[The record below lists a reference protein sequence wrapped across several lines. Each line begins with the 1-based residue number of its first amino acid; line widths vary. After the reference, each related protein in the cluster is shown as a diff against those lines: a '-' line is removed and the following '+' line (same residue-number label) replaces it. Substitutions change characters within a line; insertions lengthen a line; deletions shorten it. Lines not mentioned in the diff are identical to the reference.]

1 MKVWFKRGLF
11 SLVVLAIV
19 TVVGGA
25 IFLLTFNPNSYKQKL
40 ADIVQQ
46 KYQRTLKIDGDIEL
60 SLFPRIGLSVQGL
73 SLSDRNSEDP
83 FASLESARFAVA
95 LWPLINNRLVVDH
108 VAVTGF
114 KAWIVRDENGKLN
127 FDDLLQAPPAG
138 PQLPV
143 ARSGVS
149 LLPAAQAAEAPQD
162 KPAEPA
168 PESLPVPELIAKRSG
183 SETDFQIDIA
193 GLSLKGGEIHYF
205 SKRSNMIG
213 RLLQLEVNTGRMTF
227 GQPFDVAFKS
237 RLSGDYPVADGVL
250 EGQGQLSLDPASKS
264 YGAQKLNLSFVG
276 NLDELQAQSLTL
288 KGNVT
293 YKSAQRQFS
302 ATNLDTQLQ
311 GQWLGAYPVSDL
323 NASLNTPKMQID
335 SFSDLVSFEKLA
347 LRIRG
352 KNEDQNLDLALDVP
366 RIQVSPAEAEGA
378 PVVASLKVSGP
389 KVLGLGLTL
398 QGLSGNSQELLF
410 EQAKLEGAL
419 KQGSRV
425 AQLKAAS
432 PLQWQPSNEWLRL
445 PDIQA
450 NVRVEDEADAG
461 SRFEM
466 PVTGQADL
474 NKGKQEYS
482 AQLSSSTEQ
491 AQGSLDLTLQDK
503 GKGPLLAAVLKADRL
518 DLDELRS
525 IFWATAPE
533 VVTPIDPEPAA
544 ETPDVAAESEQEPTA
559 ESTEQGEQPKAE
571 QAETTPEAEE
581 PAAEE
586 SSYAWLDALTFDLHF
601 EIEKLRSLG
610 VVLEQVKAQVK
621 NQGQLINLSQFNAQA
636 YEGQLQAKAKVEP
649 GKRFE
654 LGLKLQQMQVGS
666 LLLDAFGN
674 DYLAGKGNVDLNL
687 KAQGATQEER
697 LNALEGG
704 LTVDLH
710 EGSWRSVDLDQSVRD
725 INEAVRNAF
734 SGQIPLLL
742 PESDPLRR
750 TVLSRLQ
757 GSLDIKKGQAS
768 FRNFRATTPILT
780 VTTAKGSTLDLVTQQ
795 ADVTLQARL
804 NHNNLAAE
812 ERKSFQD
819 LRNVLI
825 PIHIS
830 GPWAELS
837 YQIQWKEIA
846 STSIKKA
853 LQDGLL
859 DLLSQQATEAKNS
872 ANADVKSEVKQIIK
886 DELGAKVPQT
896 VGEAMKQWFKP

>member
-114 KAWIVRDENGKLN
+114 KAWIVRDEEGKLN

-149 LLPAAQAAEAPQD
+149 LLPAAQAAEAPQE
-162 KPAEPA
+162 KPFEPA

-205 SKRSNMIG
+205 SKRSNVIG

-264 YGAQKLNLSFVG
+264 YSAQKLSLSFVG
-276 NLDELQAQSLTL
+276 DLDELQAQSLTV
-288 KGNVT
+288 KGNVA

-323 NASLNTPKMQID
+323 NATLSTPKMQID
-335 SFSDLVSFEKLA
+335 SVSDLVSFEKLA
-347 LRIRG
+347 LRVRG

-366 RIQVSPAEAEGA
+366 RIQVSPAQAEGS

-389 KVLGLGLTL
+389 RVLGLGLTL
-398 QGLSGNSQELLF
+398 QGLSGNSEELLF
-410 EQAKLEGAL
+410 EQAKLDGAI

-425 AQLKAAS
+425 AQLKASS
-432 PLQWQPSNEWLRL
+432 PMQWQPSNEWLRL
-445 PDIQA
+445 PEIQA
-450 NVRVEDEADAG
+450 NIRVEDEADAG

-474 NKGKQEYS
+474 NKGKQHYS

-491 AQGSLDLTLQDK
+491 AQGSLDVTLQDK
-503 GKGPLLAAVLKADRL
+503 GKGPLLDAVLKADKL

-525 IFWATAPE
+525 IFWVTAPE
-533 VVTPIDPEPAA
+533 VVPATEPEPQAEAPEAAAEQEPAA
-544 ETPDVAAESEQEPTA
+544 EGGEQT
-559 ESTEQGEQPKAE
+559 EQPKAAE
-571 QAETTPEAEE
+571 ADAAPPAEEAPEETT
-581 PAAEE
+581 
-586 SSYAWLDALTFDLHF
+586 SYAWLDKITFDLRF

-610 VVLEQVKAQVK
+610 VVMDQVKAQVK

-654 LGLKLQQMQVGS
+654 MGLKLQQMQVGS

-687 KAQGATQEER
+687 KAQGNTQEER

-710 EGSWRSVDLDQSVRD
+710 DGSWRSVDLDQSVRD

-757 GSLDIKKGQAS
+757 GSLDIKKGQAT
-768 FRNFRATTPILT
+768 FRNLRATTPILT
-780 VTTAKGSTLDLVTQQ
+780 VTTAKGSTLDLVTQH
-795 ADVTLQARL
+795 ANVTLQARL
-804 NHNNLAAE
+804 NHNNLAAD

-830 GPWAELS
+830 GPWAALS
-837 YQIQWKEIA
+837 YQIQWKDIA
-846 STSIKKA
+846 SNSIKKA

-859 DLLSQQATEAKNS
+859 DLLSQQVSEAKTES
-872 ANADVKSEVKQIIK
+872 RPDVKSEVKEIIK
-886 DELGAKVPQT
+886 EELGAKVPQT

>member
-114 KAWIVRDENGKLN
+114 KAWIVRDEEGKLN

-149 LLPAAQAAEAPQD
+149 LLPAAQAAEAPQE
-162 KPAEPA
+162 KPVEPA

-205 SKRSNMIG
+205 SKRSNVIG

-264 YGAQKLNLSFVG
+264 YSAQKLSLSFVG
-276 NLDELQAQSLTL
+276 DLDELQAQSLAV
-288 KGNVT
+288 KGNVA

-323 NASLNTPKMQID
+323 NATLSTPKMQID
-335 SFSDLVSFEKLA
+335 SVSDLVSFEKLA
-347 LRIRG
+347 LRVRG

-366 RIQVSPAEAEGA
+366 RIQVSPAQAEGS

-389 KVLGLGLTL
+389 RVLGLGLTL
-398 QGLSGNSQELLF
+398 QGLSGNSEELLF
-410 EQAKLEGAL
+410 EQAKLDGAI

-425 AQLKAAS
+425 AQLKASS
-432 PLQWQPSNEWLRL
+432 PMQWQPSNEWLRL
-445 PDIQA
+445 PEIQA
-450 NVRVEDEADAG
+450 NIRVEDEADAG

-474 NKGKQEYS
+474 NKGKQHYS

-491 AQGSLDLTLQDK
+491 AQGSLDVTLQDK
-503 GKGPLLAAVLKADRL
+503 GKGPLLDAVLKADKL

-525 IFWATAPE
+525 IFWVTAPE
-533 VVTPIDPEPAA
+533 VVPATEPEPQAEAPEAAAEQEPAA
-544 ETPDVAAESEQEPTA
+544 EGGEQ
-559 ESTEQGEQPKAE
+559 TEQQPKAAE
-571 QAETTPEAEE
+571 ADAAPPAEEAPEETT
-581 PAAEE
+581 
-586 SSYAWLDALTFDLHF
+586 SYAWLDKITFDLRF

-610 VVLEQVKAQVK
+610 VVMDQVKAQVK

-654 LGLKLQQMQVGS
+654 MGLKLQQMQVGS

-687 KAQGATQEER
+687 KAQGNTQEER

-704 LTVDLH
+704 LTVDLRD
-710 EGSWRSVDLDQSVRD
+710 GSWRSVDLDQSVRD

-757 GSLDIKKGQAS
+757 GSLDIKKGQAT

-780 VTTAKGSTLDLVTQQ
+780 VTTAKGSTLDLVTQH
-795 ADVTLQARL
+795 ANVTLQARL
-804 NHNNLAAE
+804 NHNNLAAD

-830 GPWAELS
+830 GPWAALS
-837 YQIQWKEIA
+837 YQIQWKDIA
-846 STSIKKA
+846 SNSIKKA

-859 DLLSQQATEAKNS
+859 DLLSQQVSEAKTES
-872 ANADVKSEVKQIIK
+872 RPDVKSEVKEIIK
-886 DELGAKVPQT
+886 EELGAKVPQT

>member
-114 KAWIVRDENGKLN
+114 KAWIVRDEEGKLN

-149 LLPAAQAAEAPQD
+149 LLPAAQAAEAPQE
-162 KPAEPA
+162 KLVEPA

-205 SKRSNMIG
+205 SKRSNVIG

-264 YGAQKLNLSFVG
+264 YSAQKLSLSFVG
-276 NLDELQAQSLTL
+276 DLDELQAQSLTV
-288 KGNVT
+288 KGNVA

-323 NASLNTPKMQID
+323 NATLSTPKMQID
-335 SFSDLVSFEKLA
+335 SVSDLVSFEKLA
-347 LRIRG
+347 LRVRG

-366 RIQVSPAEAEGA
+366 RIQVSPAQAEGS

-389 KVLGLGLTL
+389 RVLGLGLTL
-398 QGLSGNSQELLF
+398 QGLSGNSEELLF
-410 EQAKLEGAL
+410 EQAKLDGAI

-425 AQLKAAS
+425 AQLKASS
-432 PLQWQPSNEWLRL
+432 PMQWQPSNEWLRL
-445 PDIQA
+445 PEIQA
-450 NVRVEDEADAG
+450 NIRVEDEADAG

-474 NKGKQEYS
+474 NKGKQHYS

-491 AQGSLDLTLQDK
+491 AQGSLDVTLQDK
-503 GKGPLLAAVLKADRL
+503 GKGPLLDAVLKADKL

-525 IFWATAPE
+525 IFWVTAPE
-533 VVTPIDPEPAA
+533 VVPATEPEPQAEAPEAAAEQEPAA
-544 ETPDVAAESEQEPTA
+544 EGGEQT
-559 ESTEQGEQPKAE
+559 EQPKAAE
-571 QAETTPEAEE
+571 ADAAPPAEEVPEETT
-581 PAAEE
+581 
-586 SSYAWLDALTFDLHF
+586 SYAWLDKITFDLRF

-610 VVLEQVKAQVK
+610 VVMDQVKAQVK

-654 LGLKLQQMQVGS
+654 MGLKLQQMQVGS

-687 KAQGATQEER
+687 KAQGNTQEER

-710 EGSWRSVDLDQSVRD
+710 DGSWRSVDLDQSVRD

-757 GSLDIKKGQAS
+757 GSLDIKKGQAT
-768 FRNFRATTPILT
+768 FRNLRATTPILT
-780 VTTAKGSTLDLVTQQ
+780 VTTAKGSTLDLVTQH
-795 ADVTLQARL
+795 ANVTLQARL
-804 NHNNLAAE
+804 NHNNLAAD

-830 GPWAELS
+830 GPWAALS
-837 YQIQWKEIA
+837 YQIQWKDIA
-846 STSIKKA
+846 SNSIKKA

-859 DLLSQQATEAKNS
+859 DLLSQQVSEAKTES
-872 ANADVKSEVKQIIK
+872 RPDVKSEVKEIIK
-886 DELGAKVPQT
+886 EELGAKVPQT

>member
-114 KAWIVRDENGKLN
+114 KAWIVRDEEGKLN

-138 PQLPV
+138 PPLPV

-149 LLPAAQAAEAPQD
+149 LLPAAQAAEAPQEN
-162 KPAEPA
+162 PVEPA

-205 SKRSNMIG
+205 SKRSNVIG

-237 RLSGDYPVADGVL
+237 RLSGDYPLADGVL

-264 YGAQKLNLSFVG
+264 YGAQKLNVSFVG
-276 NLDELQAQSLTL
+276 DLDELQAQSLTV
-288 KGNVT
+288 KGNVA

-311 GQWLGAYPVSDL
+311 GQWRGAYPVSDL
-323 NASLNTPKMQID
+323 SASLSTPKMQID
-335 SFSDLVSFEKLA
+335 SVSDLVSFEKLA
-347 LRIRG
+347 LRVRG
-352 KNEDQNLDLALDVP
+352 KNEDQDLDLALDVP
-366 RIQVSPAEAEGA
+366 RIQVSPAQAEGS

-389 KVLGLGLTL
+389 RVLGLGLTL
-398 QGLSGNSQELLF
+398 QGLSGNSQELIF
-410 EQAKLEGAL
+410 EQAKLDGAI

-425 AQLKAAS
+425 AQLKASS

-445 PDIQA
+445 PEIQA
-450 NVRVEDEADAG
+450 NIRVEDQADAG

-466 PVTGQADL
+466 PIIGQADL

-491 AQGSLDLTLQDK
+491 AQGSLDVTLHDK
-503 GKGPLLAAVLKADRL
+503 GKGPLLDAILKADKL

-525 IFWATAPE
+525 IFWAAAPE
-533 VVTPIDPEPAA
+533 VVPTTEPEPQAQAPEAA
-544 ETPDVAAESEQEPTA
+544 
-559 ESTEQGEQPKAE
+559 TEQAPAKEGGEQAEQPKAE
-571 QAETTPEAEE
+571 EADAAAPAEQE
-581 PAAEE
+581 PDAAL
-586 SSYAWLDALTFDLHF
+586 SYPWLDKVTFDLRF

-610 VVLEQVKAQVK
+610 VVMDQVKAQIK
-621 NQGQLINLSQFNAQA
+621 NQGQVVSLSQFTAQA
-636 YEGQLQAKAKVEP
+636 YEGQFQAKAKVEP

-674 DYLAGKGNVDLNL
+674 DYLAGKGNVSLDL
-687 KAQGATQEER
+687 KAQGATQQER

-704 LTVDLH
+704 LTVDLQD
-710 EGSWRSVDLDQSVRD
+710 GSWRSVDLDQSVRD

-750 TVLSRLQ
+750 TVLNRLQ
-757 GSLDIKKGQAS
+757 GNLDIKKGQAT

-780 VTTAKGSTLDLVTQQ
+780 VTTAKGAKLDLVSQQ
-795 ADVTLQARL
+795 ADVTLQVRL
-804 NHNNLAAE
+804 NRNNLDAE

-830 GPWAELS
+830 GPWAALS
-837 YQIQWKEIA
+837 YQIQWKDIA
-846 STSIKKA
+846 SNSIKKA

-859 DLLSQQATEAKNS
+859 DLLSQQVSEAKAES
-872 ANADVKSEVKQIIK
+872 RPDVKSEVEQIIK
-886 DELGAKVPQT
+886 KELQDKVPQT

>member
-114 KAWIVRDENGKLN
+114 KAWIVRDEEGKLN

-149 LLPAAQAAEAPQD
+149 LLPAAQAAEAPQE
-162 KPAEPA
+162 KPVEPA

-205 SKRSNMIG
+205 SKRSNVIG

-264 YGAQKLNLSFVG
+264 YSAQKLSLSFVG
-276 NLDELQAQSLTL
+276 DLDELQAQSLTV
-288 KGNVT
+288 KGNVA

-323 NASLNTPKMQID
+323 NATLSTPKMQID
-335 SFSDLVSFEKLA
+335 SVSDLVSFEKLA
-347 LRIRG
+347 LRVRG

-366 RIQVSPAEAEGA
+366 RIQVSPAQAEGS

-389 KVLGLGLTL
+389 RVLGLGLTL
-398 QGLSGNSQELLF
+398 QGLSGNSEELLF
-410 EQAKLEGAL
+410 EQAKLDGAI

-425 AQLKAAS
+425 AQLKASS
-432 PLQWQPSNEWLRL
+432 PMQWQPSNEWLRL
-445 PDIQA
+445 PEIQA
-450 NVRVEDEADAG
+450 NIRVEDEADAG

-474 NKGKQEYS
+474 NKGKQHYS

-491 AQGSLDLTLQDK
+491 AQGSLDVTLQDK
-503 GKGPLLAAVLKADRL
+503 GKGPLLDAVLKADKL

-525 IFWATAPE
+525 IFWVTAPE
-533 VVTPIDPEPAA
+533 VVPATEPEPQAEAPEAAAEQEPAA
-544 ETPDVAAESEQEPTA
+544 EGGEQT
-559 ESTEQGEQPKAE
+559 EQPKAAE
-571 QAETTPEAEE
+571 ADAAPPAEEAPEETT
-581 PAAEE
+581 
-586 SSYAWLDALTFDLHF
+586 SYAWLDKITFDLRF

-610 VVLEQVKAQVK
+610 VVMDQVKAQVK

-654 LGLKLQQMQVGS
+654 MGLKLQQMQVGS

-687 KAQGATQEER
+687 KAQGNTQEER

-710 EGSWRSVDLDQSVRD
+710 DGSWRSVDLDQSVRD

-757 GSLDIKKGQAS
+757 GSLDIKKGQAT
-768 FRNFRATTPILT
+768 FRNLRATTPILT
-780 VTTAKGSTLDLVTQQ
+780 VTTAKGSTLDLVTQH
-795 ADVTLQARL
+795 ANVTLQARL
-804 NHNNLAAE
+804 NHNNLAAD

-830 GPWAELS
+830 GPWAALS
-837 YQIQWKEIA
+837 YQIQWKDIA
-846 STSIKKA
+846 SNSIKKA

-859 DLLSQQATEAKNS
+859 DLLSQQVSEAKTES
-872 ANADVKSEVKQIIK
+872 RPDVKSEVKEIIK
-886 DELGAKVPQT
+886 QELGAKVPQT

>member
-114 KAWIVRDENGKLN
+114 KAWIVRDEHGKLN
-127 FDDLLQAPPAG
+127 FDDLLQTPPAG
-138 PQLPV
+138 PQPV

-149 LLPAAQAAEAPQD
+149 LLPAAHAAEAPQD
-162 KPAEPA
+162 KPAEPVLL

-237 RLSGDYPVADGVL
+237 RLSGDYPAADGVL

-264 YGAQKLNLSFVG
+264 YGAQKLSLSFVG
-276 NLDELQAQSLTL
+276 DLDELTAQSLTV
-288 KGNVT
+288 KGNVG
-293 YKSAQRQFS
+293 YKSAQRQFN
-302 ATNLDTQLQ
+302 ATNLDMQLQ
-311 GQWLGAYPVSDL
+311 GQWSGAYPVSDL

-335 SFSDLVSFEKLA
+335 SVSDLVSFEKLA

-410 EQAKLEGAL
+410 EQAKLEGAI

-491 AQGSLDLTLQDK
+491 AQGSLDVTLQDK
-503 GKGPLLAAVLKADRL
+503 GKGPLLAAVLKADKL

-525 IFWATAPE
+525 IFWVTAPE
-533 VVTPIDPEPAA
+533 VVTTSEPVPEAEAPEAAAEQEQEPAA
-544 ETPDVAAESEQEPTA
+544 DGS
-559 ESTEQGEQPKAE
+559 E
-571 QAETTPEAEE
+571 QAEQPQAQQAGAATTAEE
-581 PAAEE
+581 PVSEE
-586 SSYAWLDALTFDLHF
+586 SSYAWLDALSVDLRF

-610 VVLEQVKAQVK
+610 MVLEQVKAQVQ
-621 NQGQLINLSQFNAQA
+621 NQGQLINLSQFNANA
-636 YEGQLQAKAKVEP
+636 YEGQLQAKAKIEP

-654 LGLKLQQMQVGS
+654 LGLKLQKMQVGS

-687 KAQGATQEER
+687 KTQGATQEER
-697 LNALEGG
+697 LNALDGG

-710 EGSWRSVDLDQSVRD
+710 DGSWRSVDLDQSVRD

-742 PESDPLRR
+742 PQSDPQRR
-750 TVLSRLQ
+750 TVLNRVQ
-757 GSLDIKKGQAS
+757 GSLDIKKGQGS

-780 VTTAKGSTLDLVTQQ
+780 VTTAKGSRLDLVAQQ
-795 ADVTLQARL
+795 ADITLQARL
-804 NHNNLAAE
+804 NQNNLAAE

-830 GPWAELS
+830 GPWADLS

-859 DLLSQQATEAKNS
+859 DLLSQQATEAKPS
-872 ANADVKSEVKQIIK
+872 VKSEVEQIIK
-886 DELGAKVPQT
+886 SELGAKVPQT

>member
-114 KAWIVRDENGKLN
+114 KAWIVRDEEGKLN

-149 LLPAAQAAEAPQD
+149 LLPAAQAAEAPQE
-162 KPAEPA
+162 KPVEPA

-205 SKRSNMIG
+205 SKRSNVIG

-264 YGAQKLNLSFVG
+264 YSAQKLSLSFVG
-276 NLDELQAQSLTL
+276 DLDELQAQSLTV
-288 KGNVT
+288 KGNVA

-323 NASLNTPKMQID
+323 NATLSTPKMQID
-335 SFSDLVSFEKLA
+335 SVSDLVSFEKLA
-347 LRIRG
+347 LRVRG

-366 RIQVSPAEAEGA
+366 RIQVSPAQAEGS

-389 KVLGLGLTL
+389 RVLGLGLTL
-398 QGLSGNSQELLF
+398 QGLSGNSEELLF
-410 EQAKLEGAL
+410 EQAKLDGAI

-425 AQLKAAS
+425 AQLKASS
-432 PLQWQPSNEWLRL
+432 PMQWQPSNEWLRL
-445 PDIQA
+445 PEIQA
-450 NVRVEDEADAG
+450 NIRVEDEADAG

-474 NKGKQEYS
+474 NKGKQHYS

-491 AQGSLDLTLQDK
+491 AQGSLDVTLQDK
-503 GKGPLLAAVLKADRL
+503 GKGPLLDAVLKADKL

-525 IFWATAPE
+525 IFWVTAPE
-533 VVTPIDPEPAA
+533 VVPATEPEPQAEAPEAAAEREPAA
-544 ETPDVAAESEQEPTA
+544 EGGEQT
-559 ESTEQGEQPKAE
+559 EQPKAAE
-571 QAETTPEAEE
+571 ADAAPPAEEAPEETT
-581 PAAEE
+581 
-586 SSYAWLDALTFDLHF
+586 SYAWLDKITFDLRF

-610 VVLEQVKAQVK
+610 VVMDQVKAQVK

-654 LGLKLQQMQVGS
+654 MGLKLQQMQVGS

-687 KAQGATQEER
+687 KAQGNTQEER

-710 EGSWRSVDLDQSVRD
+710 DGSWRSVDLDQSVRD

-757 GSLDIKKGQAS
+757 GSLDIKKGQAT
-768 FRNFRATTPILT
+768 FRNLRATTPILT
-780 VTTAKGSTLDLVTQQ
+780 VTTANGSTLDLVTQH
-795 ADVTLQARL
+795 ANVTLQARL
-804 NHNNLAAE
+804 NHNNLAAD

-830 GPWAELS
+830 GPWAALS
-837 YQIQWKEIA
+837 YQIQWKDIA
-846 STSIKKA
+846 SNSIKKA

-859 DLLSQQATEAKNS
+859 DLLSQQVSEAKTES
-872 ANADVKSEVKQIIK
+872 RPDVKSEVKEIIK
-886 DELGAKVPQT
+886 EELGAKVPQT

>member
-114 KAWIVRDENGKLN
+114 KAWIVRDEEGKLN

-149 LLPAAQAAEAPQD
+149 LLPAAQAAEAPQE
-162 KPAEPA
+162 KPVEPA

-205 SKRSNMIG
+205 SKRSNVIG

-250 EGQGQLSLDPASKS
+250 EVQGQLSLDPASKS
-264 YGAQKLNLSFVG
+264 YSAQKLSLSFVG
-276 NLDELQAQSLTL
+276 DLDELQAQSLAV
-288 KGNVT
+288 KGNVA

-323 NASLNTPKMQID
+323 NATLSTPKMQID
-335 SFSDLVSFEKLA
+335 SVSDLVSFEKLA
-347 LRIRG
+347 LRVRG

-366 RIQVSPAEAEGA
+366 RIQVSPAQAEGS

-389 KVLGLGLTL
+389 RVLGLGLTL
-398 QGLSGNSQELLF
+398 QGLSGNSEELLF
-410 EQAKLEGAL
+410 EQAKLDGAI

-425 AQLKAAS
+425 AQLKASS
-432 PLQWQPSNEWLRL
+432 PMQWQPSNEWLRL
-445 PDIQA
+445 PEIQA
-450 NVRVEDEADAG
+450 NIRVEDEADAG

-474 NKGKQEYS
+474 NKGKQHYS

-491 AQGSLDLTLQDK
+491 AQGSLDVTLQDK
-503 GKGPLLAAVLKADRL
+503 GKGPLLDAVLKADKL

-525 IFWATAPE
+525 IFWVTAPE
-533 VVTPIDPEPAA
+533 VVPATEPEPQAEAPEAAAEQEPAA
-544 ETPDVAAESEQEPTA
+544 EGGEQ
-559 ESTEQGEQPKAE
+559 TEQQPKAAE
-571 QAETTPEAEE
+571 ADAAPPAEEAPEETT
-581 PAAEE
+581 
-586 SSYAWLDALTFDLHF
+586 SYAWLDKITFDLRF

-610 VVLEQVKAQVK
+610 VVMDQVKAQVK

-654 LGLKLQQMQVGS
+654 MGLKLQQMQVGS

-687 KAQGATQEER
+687 KAQGNTQEER

-704 LTVDLH
+704 LTVDLRD
-710 EGSWRSVDLDQSVRD
+710 GSWRSVDLDQSVRD

-757 GSLDIKKGQAS
+757 GSLDIKKGQGT

-780 VTTAKGSTLDLVTQQ
+780 VTTAKGSTLDLVTQH
-795 ADVTLQARL
+795 ANVTLQARL
-804 NHNNLAAE
+804 NHNNLAAD

-830 GPWAELS
+830 GPWAALS
-837 YQIQWKEIA
+837 YQIQWKDIA
-846 STSIKKA
+846 SNSIKKA

-859 DLLSQQATEAKNS
+859 DLLSQQVSEAKTES
-872 ANADVKSEVKQIIK
+872 GPDVKSEVKEVIK
-886 DELGAKVPQT
+886 EELGAKVPQT

>member
-114 KAWIVRDENGKLN
+114 KAWIVRDEEGKLN

-149 LLPAAQAAEAPQD
+149 LLPAAQAAEAPQE
-162 KPAEPA
+162 KPVEPA

-205 SKRSNMIG
+205 SKRSNVIG

-264 YGAQKLNLSFVG
+264 YSAQKLSLSFVG
-276 NLDELQAQSLTL
+276 DLDELQAQSLTV
-288 KGNVT
+288 KGNVA

-323 NASLNTPKMQID
+323 NATLSTPKMQID
-335 SFSDLVSFEKLA
+335 SVSDLVSFEKLA
-347 LRIRG
+347 LRVRG

-366 RIQVSPAEAEGA
+366 RIQVSPAQAEGS

-389 KVLGLGLTL
+389 RVLGLGLTL
-398 QGLSGNSQELLF
+398 QGLSGNSEELLF
-410 EQAKLEGAL
+410 EQAKLDGAI

-425 AQLKAAS
+425 AQLKASS
-432 PLQWQPSNEWLRL
+432 PMQWQPSNEWLRL
-445 PDIQA
+445 PEIQA
-450 NVRVEDEADAG
+450 NIRVEDEADAG

-474 NKGKQEYS
+474 NKGKQHYS

-491 AQGSLDLTLQDK
+491 AQGSLDVTLQDK
-503 GKGPLLAAVLKADRL
+503 GKGPLLDAVLKADKL

-525 IFWATAPE
+525 IFWVTAPE
-533 VVTPIDPEPAA
+533 VVPATEPEPQAEAPEAAAEQEPAA
-544 ETPDVAAESEQEPTA
+544 EGGEQ
-559 ESTEQGEQPKAE
+559 TEQQPKA
-571 QAETTPEAEE
+571 AEADAA

-586 SSYAWLDALTFDLHF
+586 APEETTSYAWLDKITFDLRF

-610 VVLEQVKAQVK
+610 VVMDQVKAQVK

-654 LGLKLQQMQVGS
+654 MGLKLQQMQVGS

-687 KAQGATQEER
+687 KAQGNTQEER

-710 EGSWRSVDLDQSVRD
+710 DGSWRSVDLDQSVRD

-757 GSLDIKKGQAS
+757 GSLDIKKGQAT
-768 FRNFRATTPILT
+768 FRNLRATTPILT
-780 VTTAKGSTLDLVTQQ
+780 VTTAKGSTLDLVTQH
-795 ADVTLQARL
+795 ANVTLQARL
-804 NHNNLAAE
+804 NHNNLAAD

-830 GPWAELS
+830 GPWAALS
-837 YQIQWKEIA
+837 YQIQWKDIA
-846 STSIKKA
+846 SNSIKKA

-859 DLLSQQATEAKNS
+859 DLLSQQVSEAKTES
-872 ANADVKSEVKQIIK
+872 RPDVKSEVKEIIK
-886 DELGAKVPQT
+886 EELGAKVPQT

>member
-114 KAWIVRDENGKLN
+114 KAWIVRDEEGKLN

-149 LLPAAQAAEAPQD
+149 LLPAAQAAEAPQE
-162 KPAEPA
+162 KPVEPA

-205 SKRSNMIG
+205 SKRSNVIG

-264 YGAQKLNLSFVG
+264 YSAQKLSLSFVG
-276 NLDELQAQSLTL
+276 DLDELQAQSLTV
-288 KGNVT
+288 KGNVA

-323 NASLNTPKMQID
+323 NATLSTPKMQID
-335 SFSDLVSFEKLA
+335 SVSDLVSFEKLA
-347 LRIRG
+347 LRVRG

-366 RIQVSPAEAEGA
+366 RIQVSPAQAEGS

-389 KVLGLGLTL
+389 RVLGLGLTL
-398 QGLSGNSQELLF
+398 QGLSGNSEELLF
-410 EQAKLEGAL
+410 EQAKLDGAI

-425 AQLKAAS
+425 AQLKASS
-432 PLQWQPSNEWLRL
+432 PMQWQPSNEWLRL
-445 PDIQA
+445 PEIQA
-450 NVRVEDEADAG
+450 NIRVEDEADAG

-474 NKGKQEYS
+474 NKGKQHYS

-491 AQGSLDLTLQDK
+491 AQGSLDVTLQDK
-503 GKGPLLAAVLKADRL
+503 GKGPLLDAVLKADKL

-525 IFWATAPE
+525 IFWVTAPE
-533 VVTPIDPEPAA
+533 VVPATEPEPQAEAPEAAAEQEPAA
-544 ETPDVAAESEQEPTA
+544 EGGEQT
-559 ESTEQGEQPKAE
+559 EQPKAAE
-571 QAETTPEAEE
+571 ADAAPPAEEAPEETT
-581 PAAEE
+581 
-586 SSYAWLDALTFDLHF
+586 SYAWLDKITFDLRF

-610 VVLEQVKAQVK
+610 VVMDQVKAQVK

-654 LGLKLQQMQVGS
+654 MGLKLQQMQVGS

-687 KAQGATQEER
+687 KAQGNTQEER

-710 EGSWRSVDLDQSVRD
+710 DGSWRSVDLDQSVRD

-757 GSLDIKKGQAS
+757 GSLDIKKGQAT

-780 VTTAKGSTLDLVTQQ
+780 VTTAKGSTLDLVTQH
-795 ADVTLQARL
+795 ANVTLQARL
-804 NHNNLAAE
+804 NHNNLAAD

-830 GPWAELS
+830 GPWAALS
-837 YQIQWKEIA
+837 YQIQWKDIA
-846 STSIKKA
+846 SNSIKKA

-859 DLLSQQATEAKNS
+859 DLLSQQVSEAKTES
-872 ANADVKSEVKQIIK
+872 RPDVKSEVKEIVK
-886 DELGAKVPQT
+886 EELGAKVPQT
-896 VGEAMKQWFKP
+896 VGEVMKQWFKP

>member
-114 KAWIVRDENGKLN
+114 KAWIVRDEEGKLN

-149 LLPAAQAAEAPQD
+149 LLPAAQAAEAPQE
-162 KPAEPA
+162 KPVEPA

-205 SKRSNMIG
+205 SKRSNVIG

-264 YGAQKLNLSFVG
+264 YSAQKLSLSFVG
-276 NLDELQAQSLTL
+276 DLDELQAQSLTV
-288 KGNVT
+288 KGNVA

-302 ATNLDTQLQ
+302 ATSLDTQLQ

-323 NASLNTPKMQID
+323 NATLSTPKMQID
-335 SFSDLVSFEKLA
+335 SVSDLVSFEKLA
-347 LRIRG
+347 LRVRG

-366 RIQVSPAEAEGA
+366 RIQVSPAQAEGS

-389 KVLGLGLTL
+389 RVLGLGLTL
-398 QGLSGNSQELLF
+398 QGLSGNSEELLF
-410 EQAKLEGAL
+410 EQAKLDGAI

-425 AQLKAAS
+425 AQLKASS
-432 PLQWQPSNEWLRL
+432 PMQWQPSNEWLRL
-445 PDIQA
+445 PEIQA
-450 NVRVEDEADAG
+450 NIRVEDEADAG

-474 NKGKQEYS
+474 NKGKQHYS

-491 AQGSLDLTLQDK
+491 AQGSLDVTLQDK
-503 GKGPLLAAVLKADRL
+503 GKGPLLDAVLKADKL

-525 IFWATAPE
+525 IFWVTAPE
-533 VVTPIDPEPAA
+533 VVPATEPEPQAEAPEAAAEQEPAA
-544 ETPDVAAESEQEPTA
+544 EGGEQ
-559 ESTEQGEQPKAE
+559 TEQQPKAAE
-571 QAETTPEAEE
+571 ADAAPPAEEAPEETT
-581 PAAEE
+581 
-586 SSYAWLDALTFDLHF
+586 SYAWLDKITFDLRF

-610 VVLEQVKAQVK
+610 VVMDQVKAQVK

-654 LGLKLQQMQVGS
+654 MGLKLQQMQVGS

-687 KAQGATQEER
+687 KAQGNTQEER

-704 LTVDLH
+704 LTVDLRD
-710 EGSWRSVDLDQSVRD
+710 GSWRSVDLDQSVRD

-757 GSLDIKKGQAS
+757 GSLDIKKGQGT

-780 VTTAKGSTLDLVTQQ
+780 VTTAKGSTLDLVTQH
-795 ADVTLQARL
+795 ANVTLQARL
-804 NHNNLAAE
+804 NHNNLAAD

-830 GPWAELS
+830 GPWAALS
-837 YQIQWKEIA
+837 YQIQWKDIA
-846 STSIKKA
+846 SNSIKKA

-859 DLLSQQATEAKNS
+859 DLLSQQVSEAKTES
-872 ANADVKSEVKQIIK
+872 GPDVKSEVKEVIK
-886 DELGAKVPQT
+886 EELGAKVPQT

>member
-114 KAWIVRDENGKLN
+114 KAWIVRDEEGKLN

-149 LLPAAQAAEAPQD
+149 LLPAVQAAEAPQE
-162 KPAEPA
+162 KTVEPA

-205 SKRSNMIG
+205 SKRSNVIG

-264 YGAQKLNLSFVG
+264 YSAQKLSLSFVG
-276 NLDELQAQSLTL
+276 DLDELQAQSLTV
-288 KGNVT
+288 KGNVA

-323 NASLNTPKMQID
+323 NATLSTPKMQID
-335 SFSDLVSFEKLA
+335 SVSDLVSFEKLA
-347 LRIRG
+347 LRVRG

-366 RIQVSPAEAEGA
+366 RIQVSPAQAEGS

-389 KVLGLGLTL
+389 RVLGLGLTL
-398 QGLSGNSQELLF
+398 QGLSGNSEELLF
-410 EQAKLEGAL
+410 EQAKLDGAI

-425 AQLKAAS
+425 AQLKASS
-432 PLQWQPSNEWLRL
+432 PMQWQPSNEWLRL
-445 PDIQA
+445 PEIQA
-450 NVRVEDEADAG
+450 NIRVEDEADAG

-474 NKGKQEYS
+474 NKGKQHYS

-491 AQGSLDLTLQDK
+491 AQGSLDVTLQDK
-503 GKGPLLAAVLKADRL
+503 GKGPLLDAVLKADKL

-525 IFWATAPE
+525 IFWVTAPE
-533 VVTPIDPEPAA
+533 VVPATEPEPQAEAPEAAAEQEPAA
-544 ETPDVAAESEQEPTA
+544 EGGEQT
-559 ESTEQGEQPKAE
+559 EQPKAAE
-571 QAETTPEAEE
+571 ADTAPPAEEAPEETT
-581 PAAEE
+581 
-586 SSYAWLDALTFDLHF
+586 SYAWLDKITFDLRF

-610 VVLEQVKAQVK
+610 VVMDQVKAQVK

-654 LGLKLQQMQVGS
+654 MGLKLQQMQVGS

-687 KAQGATQEER
+687 KAQGNTQEER

-710 EGSWRSVDLDQSVRD
+710 DGSWRSVDLDQSVRD

-757 GSLDIKKGQAS
+757 GSLDIKKGQAT
-768 FRNFRATTPILT
+768 FRNLRATTPILT
-780 VTTAKGSTLDLVTQQ
+780 VTTAKGSTLDLVTQH
-795 ADVTLQARL
+795 ANVTLQARL
-804 NHNNLAAE
+804 NHNNLAAD

-830 GPWAELS
+830 GPWAALS
-837 YQIQWKEIA
+837 YQIQWKDIA

-859 DLLSQQATEAKNS
+859 DLLSQQVSEAKTES
-872 ANADVKSEVKQIIK
+872 RPDVKSEVKEIIK
-886 DELGAKVPQT
+886 EELGAKVPQT

>member
-114 KAWIVRDENGKLN
+114 KAWIVRDEGGKLN

-149 LLPAAQAAEAPQD
+149 LLPAAQAAEAPQE
-162 KPAEPA
+162 KPVEPA

-205 SKRSNMIG
+205 SKRSNVIG

-264 YGAQKLNLSFVG
+264 YSAQKLSLSFVG
-276 NLDELQAQSLTL
+276 DLDELQAQSLAV
-288 KGNVT
+288 KGNVA

-323 NASLNTPKMQID
+323 NATLSTPKMQID
-335 SFSDLVSFEKLA
+335 SVSDLVSFEKLA
-347 LRIRG
+347 LRVRG

-366 RIQVSPAEAEGA
+366 RIQVSPAQAEGS

-389 KVLGLGLTL
+389 RVLGLGLTL
-398 QGLSGNSQELLF
+398 QGLSGNSEELLF
-410 EQAKLEGAL
+410 EQAKLEGAI

-425 AQLKAAS
+425 AQLKASS
-432 PLQWQPSNEWLRL
+432 PMQWQPSNEWLRL
-445 PDIQA
+445 PEIQA
-450 NVRVEDEADAG
+450 NIRVEDEADAG

-474 NKGKQEYS
+474 NKGKQHYS

-491 AQGSLDLTLQDK
+491 AQGSLDVTLQDK
-503 GKGPLLAAVLKADRL
+503 GKGPLLDAVLKADKL

-525 IFWATAPE
+525 IFWVTAPE
-533 VVTPIDPEPAA
+533 VVPATEPEPQAEAPEAAAEQEPAA
-544 ETPDVAAESEQEPTA
+544 EGGEQA
-559 ESTEQGEQPKAE
+559 EQPKAAE
-571 QAETTPEAEE
+571 ADAAPPAEEASEETT
-581 PAAEE
+581 
-586 SSYAWLDALTFDLHF
+586 SYAWLDKITFDLRF

-610 VVLEQVKAQVK
+610 VVMDQVKAQVK

-654 LGLKLQQMQVGS
+654 MGLKLQQMQVGS

-687 KAQGATQEER
+687 KAQGNTQEER

-704 LTVDLH
+704 LTVDLRD
-710 EGSWRSVDLDQSVRD
+710 GSWRSVDLDQSVRD

-757 GSLDIKKGQAS
+757 GSLDIKKGQGT

-780 VTTAKGSTLDLVTQQ
+780 VTTAKGSTLDLVTQH
-795 ADVTLQARL
+795 ANVTLQARL
-804 NHNNLAAE
+804 NHNNLAAD

-830 GPWAELS
+830 GPWAALS
-837 YQIQWKEIA
+837 YQIQWKDIA
-846 STSIKKA
+846 SNSIKKA

-859 DLLSQQATEAKNS
+859 DLLSQQVSEAKTES
-872 ANADVKSEVKQIIK
+872 GPDVKSEVKEVIK
-886 DELGAKVPQT
+886 EELGAKVPQT

>member
-114 KAWIVRDENGKLN
+114 KAWIVRDEEGKLN

-149 LLPAAQAAEAPQD
+149 LLPAAQAAEAPQE
-162 KPAEPA
+162 KPVEPA

-205 SKRSNMIG
+205 SKRSNVIG

-264 YGAQKLNLSFVG
+264 YSAQKLSLSFVG
-276 NLDELQAQSLTL
+276 DLDELQAQSLTV
-288 KGNVT
+288 KGNVA

-302 ATNLDTQLQ
+302 ATSLDTQLQ

-323 NASLNTPKMQID
+323 NATLSTPKMQID
-335 SFSDLVSFEKLA
+335 SVSDLVSFEKLA
-347 LRIRG
+347 LRVRG

-366 RIQVSPAEAEGA
+366 RIQVSPAQAEGS

-389 KVLGLGLTL
+389 RVLGLGLTL
-398 QGLSGNSQELLF
+398 QGLSGNSEELLF
-410 EQAKLEGAL
+410 EQAKLDGAI

-425 AQLKAAS
+425 AQLKASS
-432 PLQWQPSNEWLRL
+432 PMQWQPSNEWLRL
-445 PDIQA
+445 PEIQA
-450 NVRVEDEADAG
+450 NIRVEDEADAG

-474 NKGKQEYS
+474 NKGKQHYS

-491 AQGSLDLTLQDK
+491 AQGSLDVTLQDK
-503 GKGPLLAAVLKADRL
+503 GKGPLLDAVLKADKL

-525 IFWATAPE
+525 IFWVTAPE
-533 VVTPIDPEPAA
+533 VVPATEPEPQAEAPEAAAEQEPAA
-544 ETPDVAAESEQEPTA
+544 EGGEQ
-559 ESTEQGEQPKAE
+559 TEQQPKAAE
-571 QAETTPEAEE
+571 ADAAPPAEEAPEETT
-581 PAAEE
+581 
-586 SSYAWLDALTFDLHF
+586 SYAWLDKITFDLRF

-610 VVLEQVKAQVK
+610 VVMDQVKAQVK

-654 LGLKLQQMQVGS
+654 MGLKLQQMQVGS

-687 KAQGATQEER
+687 KAQGNTQEER

-704 LTVDLH
+704 LTVDLRD
-710 EGSWRSVDLDQSVRD
+710 GSWRSVDLDQSVRD

-757 GSLDIKKGQAS
+757 GSLDIKKGQAT
-768 FRNFRATTPILT
+768 FRNLRATTPILT
-780 VTTAKGSTLDLVTQQ
+780 VTTAKGSTLDLVTQH
-795 ADVTLQARL
+795 ANVTLQARL
-804 NHNNLAAE
+804 NHNNLAAD

-830 GPWAELS
+830 GPWAALS
-837 YQIQWKEIA
+837 YQIQWKDIA
-846 STSIKKA
+846 SNSIKKA

-859 DLLSQQATEAKNS
+859 DLLSQQVSETKTES
-872 ANADVKSEVKQIIK
+872 RPDVKSEVKEIIK
-886 DELGAKVPQT
+886 EELGAKVPQT

>member
-114 KAWIVRDENGKLN
+114 KAWIVRDEEGKLN

-149 LLPAAQAAEAPQD
+149 LLPAAQAAEAPQE
-162 KPAEPA
+162 KPVEPA

-205 SKRSNMIG
+205 SKRSNVIG

-264 YGAQKLNLSFVG
+264 YSAQKLSLSFVG
-276 NLDELQAQSLTL
+276 DLDELQAQSLTV
-288 KGNVT
+288 KGNVA

-323 NASLNTPKMQID
+323 NATLSTPKMQID
-335 SFSDLVSFEKLA
+335 SVSDLVSFEKLA
-347 LRIRG
+347 LRVRG

-366 RIQVSPAEAEGA
+366 RIQVSPAQAEGS

-389 KVLGLGLTL
+389 RVLGLGLTL
-398 QGLSGNSQELLF
+398 QGLSGNSEELLF
-410 EQAKLEGAL
+410 EQAKLDGAI

-425 AQLKAAS
+425 AQLKASS
-432 PLQWQPSNEWLRL
+432 PMQWQPSNEWLRL
-445 PDIQA
+445 PEIQA
-450 NVRVEDEADAG
+450 NIRVEDEADAG

-474 NKGKQEYS
+474 NKGKQHYS

-491 AQGSLDLTLQDK
+491 AQGSLDVTLQDK
-503 GKGPLLAAVLKADRL
+503 GKGPLLDAVLKADKL

-525 IFWATAPE
+525 IFWVTAPE
-533 VVTPIDPEPAA
+533 VVPATEPEPQAEAPEAAAEQEPAA
-544 ETPDVAAESEQEPTA
+544 EGGEQT
-559 ESTEQGEQPKAE
+559 EQPKAAE
-571 QAETTPEAEE
+571 ADAAPPAEEAPEETT
-581 PAAEE
+581 
-586 SSYAWLDALTFDLHF
+586 SYAWLDKITFDLRF

-610 VVLEQVKAQVK
+610 VVMDQVKAQVK

-654 LGLKLQQMQVGS
+654 MGLKLQQMQVGS

-687 KAQGATQEER
+687 KAQGNTQEER

-710 EGSWRSVDLDQSVRD
+710 DGSWRSVDLDQSVRD

-757 GSLDIKKGQAS
+757 GSLDIKKGQAT

-780 VTTAKGSTLDLVTQQ
+780 VTTAKGSTLDLVTQH
-795 ADVTLQARL
+795 ANVTLQARL
-804 NHNNLAAE
+804 NHNNLAAD

-830 GPWAELS
+830 GPWAALS
-837 YQIQWKEIA
+837 YQIQWKDIA
-846 STSIKKA
+846 SNSIKKA

-859 DLLSQQATEAKNS
+859 DLLSQQVSEAKTES
-872 ANADVKSEVKQIIK
+872 RPDVKSEVKEIIK
-886 DELGAKVPQT
+886 EELGAKVPQT
-896 VGEAMKQWFKP
+896 VGEVMKQWFKP

>member
-114 KAWIVRDENGKLN
+114 KAWIVRDEEGKLN

-149 LLPAAQAAEAPQD
+149 LLPAAQAAEAPQE
-162 KPAEPA
+162 KPVEPA

-205 SKRSNMIG
+205 SKRSNVIG

-264 YGAQKLNLSFVG
+264 YSAQKLSLSFVG
-276 NLDELQAQSLTL
+276 DLDELQAQSLTV
-288 KGNVT
+288 KGNVA

-323 NASLNTPKMQID
+323 NATLSTPKMQID
-335 SFSDLVSFEKLA
+335 SVSDLVSFEKLA
-347 LRIRG
+347 LRVRG

-366 RIQVSPAEAEGA
+366 RIQVSPAQAEGS

-389 KVLGLGLTL
+389 RVLGLGLTL
-398 QGLSGNSQELLF
+398 QGLSGNSEELLF
-410 EQAKLEGAL
+410 EQAKLDGAI

-425 AQLKAAS
+425 AQLKASS
-432 PLQWQPSNEWLRL
+432 PMQWQPSNEWLRL
-445 PDIQA
+445 PEIQA
-450 NVRVEDEADAG
+450 NIRVEDEADAG

-474 NKGKQEYS
+474 NKGKQHYS

-491 AQGSLDLTLQDK
+491 AQGSLDVTLQDK
-503 GKGPLLAAVLKADRL
+503 GKGPLLDAVLKADKL

-525 IFWATAPE
+525 IFWVTAPE
-533 VVTPIDPEPAA
+533 VVPATEPEPQAEAPEAAAEQEPAA
-544 ETPDVAAESEQEPTA
+544 EGGEQA
-559 ESTEQGEQPKAE
+559 EQPKAAE
-571 QAETTPEAEE
+571 ADAAPPEEEAPEETT
-581 PAAEE
+581 
-586 SSYAWLDALTFDLHF
+586 SYAWLDKITFDLRF

-610 VVLEQVKAQVK
+610 VVMDQVKAQVK

-654 LGLKLQQMQVGS
+654 MGLKLQQMQVGS

-687 KAQGATQEER
+687 KAQGNTQEER

-704 LTVDLH
+704 LTVDLRD
-710 EGSWRSVDLDQSVRD
+710 GSWRSVDLDQSVRD

-757 GSLDIKKGQAS
+757 GSLDIKKGQGT

-780 VTTAKGSTLDLVTQQ
+780 VTTAKGSTLDLVTQH
-795 ADVTLQARL
+795 ANVTLQARL
-804 NHNNLAAE
+804 NHNNLAAD

-830 GPWAELS
+830 GPWAALS
-837 YQIQWKEIA
+837 YEIQWKDIA
-846 STSIKKA
+846 SNSIKKA

-859 DLLSQQATEAKNS
+859 DLLSQQVSEAKTES
-872 ANADVKSEVKQIIK
+872 RPDVKSEVKEIIK
-886 DELGAKVPQT
+886 EELGAKVPQT

>member
-114 KAWIVRDENGKLN
+114 KAWIVRDEEGKLN

-149 LLPAAQAAEAPQD
+149 LLPAAQAAEAPQE
-162 KPAEPA
+162 KPVEPA

-205 SKRSNMIG
+205 SKRSNVIG

-264 YGAQKLNLSFVG
+264 YSAQKLSLSFVG
-276 NLDELQAQSLTL
+276 DLDELQAQSLTV
-288 KGNVT
+288 KGNVA

-323 NASLNTPKMQID
+323 NATLSTPKMQID
-335 SFSDLVSFEKLA
+335 SVSDLVSFEKLA
-347 LRIRG
+347 LRVRG

-366 RIQVSPAEAEGA
+366 RIQVSPAQAEGS

-389 KVLGLGLTL
+389 RVLGLGLTL
-398 QGLSGNSQELLF
+398 QGLSGNSEELLF
-410 EQAKLEGAL
+410 EQAKLDGAI

-425 AQLKAAS
+425 AQLKASS
-432 PLQWQPSNEWLRL
+432 PMQWQPSNEWLRL
-445 PDIQA
+445 PEIQA
-450 NVRVEDEADAG
+450 NIRVEDEADAG

-474 NKGKQEYS
+474 NKGKQHYS

-491 AQGSLDLTLQDK
+491 AQGSLDVTLQDK
-503 GKGPLLAAVLKADRL
+503 GKGPLLDAVLKADKL

-525 IFWATAPE
+525 IFWVTAPE
-533 VVTPIDPEPAA
+533 VVPATEPEPQAEAPEAAAEQEPAA
-544 ETPDVAAESEQEPTA
+544 EGGEQ
-559 ESTEQGEQPKAE
+559 TEQQPKAAE
-571 QAETTPEAEE
+571 ADAAPPAEEAPEETT
-581 PAAEE
+581 
-586 SSYAWLDALTFDLHF
+586 SYAWLDKITFDLRF

-610 VVLEQVKAQVK
+610 VVMDQVKAQVK

-654 LGLKLQQMQVGS
+654 MGLKLQQMQVGS

-687 KAQGATQEER
+687 KAQGNTQEER

-704 LTVDLH
+704 LTVDLRD
-710 EGSWRSVDLDQSVRD
+710 GSWRSVDLDQSVRD

-757 GSLDIKKGQAS
+757 GSLDIKKGQGT

-780 VTTAKGSTLDLVTQQ
+780 VTTAKGSTLDLVTQH
-795 ADVTLQARL
+795 ANVTLQARL
-804 NHNNLAAE
+804 NHNNLAAD

-830 GPWAELS
+830 GPWAALS
-837 YQIQWKEIA
+837 YQIQWKDIA
-846 STSIKKA
+846 SNSIKKA

-859 DLLSQQATEAKNS
+859 DLLSQQVSEAKTES
-872 ANADVKSEVKQIIK
+872 RPDVKSEVKEIIK
-886 DELGAKVPQT
+886 EELGAKVPQT

>member
-114 KAWIVRDENGKLN
+114 KAWIVRDEEGKLN

-149 LLPAAQAAEAPQD
+149 LLPAAQAAEAPQE
-162 KPAEPA
+162 KPVEPA

-205 SKRSNMIG
+205 SKRSNVIG

-264 YGAQKLNLSFVG
+264 YSAQKLSLSFVG
-276 NLDELQAQSLTL
+276 DLDELQAQSLTV
-288 KGNVT
+288 KGNVA

-311 GQWLGAYPVSDL
+311 GQWLGTYPVSDL
-323 NASLNTPKMQID
+323 NATLSTPKMQID
-335 SFSDLVSFEKLA
+335 SVSDLVSFEKLA
-347 LRIRG
+347 LRVRG

-366 RIQVSPAEAEGA
+366 RIQVSPAQAEGS

-389 KVLGLGLTL
+389 RVLGLGLTL
-398 QGLSGNSQELLF
+398 QGLSGNSEELLF
-410 EQAKLEGAL
+410 EQAKLDGAI

-425 AQLKAAS
+425 AQLKASS
-432 PLQWQPSNEWLRL
+432 PMQWQPSNEWLRL
-445 PDIQA
+445 PEIQA
-450 NVRVEDEADAG
+450 NIRVEDEADAG

-474 NKGKQEYS
+474 NKGKQHYS

-491 AQGSLDLTLQDK
+491 AQGSLDVTLQDK
-503 GKGPLLAAVLKADRL
+503 GKGPLLDAVLKADKL

-525 IFWATAPE
+525 IFWVTAPE
-533 VVTPIDPEPAA
+533 VVPATEPEPQAEAPEAAAAQEPAA
-544 ETPDVAAESEQEPTA
+544 EGGEQA
-559 ESTEQGEQPKAE
+559 EQPKAAE
-571 QAETTPEAEE
+571 ADAAPPAEEAPEETT
-581 PAAEE
+581 
-586 SSYAWLDALTFDLHF
+586 SYAWLDKITFDLRF

-610 VVLEQVKAQVK
+610 VVMDQVKAQVK

-654 LGLKLQQMQVGS
+654 MGLKLQQMQVGS

-687 KAQGATQEER
+687 KAQGNTQEER

-710 EGSWRSVDLDQSVRD
+710 DGSWRSVDLDQSVRD

-757 GSLDIKKGQAS
+757 GSLDIKKGQAT
-768 FRNFRATTPILT
+768 FRNLRATTPILT
-780 VTTAKGSTLDLVTQQ
+780 VTTAKGSTLDLVTQH
-795 ADVTLQARL
+795 ANVTLQARL
-804 NHNNLAAE
+804 NHNNLAAD

-830 GPWAELS
+830 GPWAALS
-837 YQIQWKEIA
+837 YQIQWKDIA
-846 STSIKKA
+846 SNSIKKA

-859 DLLSQQATEAKNS
+859 DLLSQQVSEAKTES
-872 ANADVKSEVKQIIK
+872 RPDVKSEVKEIIK
-886 DELGAKVPQT
+886 EELGAKVPQT

>member
-114 KAWIVRDENGKLN
+114 KAWIVRDEEGKLN

-149 LLPAAQAAEAPQD
+149 LLPAAQAAEAPQE
-162 KPAEPA
+162 KPVEPA

-205 SKRSNMIG
+205 SKRSNVIG

-264 YGAQKLNLSFVG
+264 YSAQKLSLSFVG
-276 NLDELQAQSLTL
+276 DLDELQAQSLTV
-288 KGNVT
+288 KGNVA

-323 NASLNTPKMQID
+323 NATLSTPKMQID
-335 SFSDLVSFEKLA
+335 SVSDLVSFEKLA
-347 LRIRG
+347 LRVRG

-366 RIQVSPAEAEGA
+366 RIQVSPAQAEGS

-389 KVLGLGLTL
+389 RVLGLGLTL
-398 QGLSGNSQELLF
+398 QGLSGNSEELLF
-410 EQAKLEGAL
+410 EQAKLDGAI

-425 AQLKAAS
+425 AQLKASS
-432 PLQWQPSNEWLRL
+432 PMQWQPSNEWLRL
-445 PDIQA
+445 PEIQA
-450 NVRVEDEADAG
+450 NIRVEDEADAG

-474 NKGKQEYS
+474 NKGKQHYS

-491 AQGSLDLTLQDK
+491 AQGSLDVTLQDK
-503 GKGPLLAAVLKADRL
+503 GKGPLLDAVLKADKL

-525 IFWATAPE
+525 IFWVTAPE
-533 VVTPIDPEPAA
+533 VVPATEPEPQAEAPEAAAEQEPAA
-544 ETPDVAAESEQEPTA
+544 EGGEQT
-559 ESTEQGEQPKAE
+559 EQPKAAE
-571 QAETTPEAEE
+571 ADAAPPAEEAPEETT
-581 PAAEE
+581 
-586 SSYAWLDALTFDLHF
+586 SYAWLDKITFDLRF

-610 VVLEQVKAQVK
+610 VVMDQVKAQVK

-636 YEGQLQAKAKVEP
+636 YEGQLQVKAKVEP

-654 LGLKLQQMQVGS
+654 MGLKLQQMQVGS

-687 KAQGATQEER
+687 KAQGNTQEER

-710 EGSWRSVDLDQSVRD
+710 DGSWRSVDLDQSVRD

-757 GSLDIKKGQAS
+757 GSLDIKKGQAT
-768 FRNFRATTPILT
+768 FRNLRATTPILT
-780 VTTAKGSTLDLVTQQ
+780 VTTAKGSTLDLVTQH
-795 ADVTLQARL
+795 ANVTLQARL
-804 NHNNLAAE
+804 NHNNLAAD

-830 GPWAELS
+830 GPWAALS
-837 YQIQWKEIA
+837 YQIQWKDIA
-846 STSIKKA
+846 SNSIKKA

-859 DLLSQQATEAKNS
+859 DLLSQQVSEAKTES
-872 ANADVKSEVKQIIK
+872 RPDVKSEVKEIIK
-886 DELGAKVPQT
+886 EELGAKVPQT

>member
-114 KAWIVRDENGKLN
+114 KAWIVRDEEGKLN

-149 LLPAAQAAEAPQD
+149 LLPAAQAAEAPQE
-162 KPAEPA
+162 KPVEPA

-205 SKRSNMIG
+205 SKRSNVIG

-264 YGAQKLNLSFVG
+264 YSAQKLSLSFVG
-276 NLDELQAQSLTL
+276 DLDELQAQSLTV
-288 KGNVT
+288 KGNVA

-323 NASLNTPKMQID
+323 NATLSTPKMQID
-335 SFSDLVSFEKLA
+335 SVSDLVSFEKLA
-347 LRIRG
+347 LRVRG

-366 RIQVSPAEAEGA
+366 RIQVSPAQAEGS

-389 KVLGLGLTL
+389 RVLGLGLTL
-398 QGLSGNSQELLF
+398 QGLSGNSEELLF
-410 EQAKLEGAL
+410 EQAKLDGAI

-425 AQLKAAS
+425 AQLKAS
-432 PLQWQPSNEWLRL
+432 SSMQWQPSNEWLRL
-445 PDIQA
+445 PEIQA
-450 NVRVEDEADAG
+450 NIRVEDEADAG

-474 NKGKQEYS
+474 NKGKQHYS

-491 AQGSLDLTLQDK
+491 AQGSLDVTLQDK
-503 GKGPLLAAVLKADRL
+503 GKGPLLDAVLKADKL

-525 IFWATAPE
+525 IFWVTAPE
-533 VVTPIDPEPAA
+533 VVPATEPEPQAEAPEVAAEQEPAA
-544 ETPDVAAESEQEPTA
+544 EGGEQ
-559 ESTEQGEQPKAE
+559 TEQQPKAAE
-571 QAETTPEAEE
+571 ADAAPPAEEAPEETT
-581 PAAEE
+581 
-586 SSYAWLDALTFDLHF
+586 SYAWLDKITFDLRF

-610 VVLEQVKAQVK
+610 VVMDQVKAQVK

-654 LGLKLQQMQVGS
+654 MGLKLQQMQVGS

-687 KAQGATQEER
+687 KAQGNTQEER

-710 EGSWRSVDLDQSVRD
+710 DGSWRSVDLDQSVRD

-757 GSLDIKKGQAS
+757 GSLDIKKGQAT
-768 FRNFRATTPILT
+768 FRNLRATTPILT
-780 VTTAKGSTLDLVTQQ
+780 VTTAKGSTLDLVTQH
-795 ADVTLQARL
+795 ANVTLQARL
-804 NHNNLAAE
+804 NHNNLAAD

-830 GPWAELS
+830 GPWAALS
-837 YQIQWKEIA
+837 YQIQWKDIA
-846 STSIKKA
+846 SNSIKKA

-859 DLLSQQATEAKNS
+859 DLLSQQVSQAKTES
-872 ANADVKSEVKQIIK
+872 RPDVKSEVKEIIK
-886 DELGAKVPQT
+886 EELGAKVPQT

>member
-114 KAWIVRDENGKLN
+114 KAWIVRDEEGKLN

-138 PQLPV
+138 PHLPL

-149 LLPAAQAAEAPQD
+149 LLPAAQAAEAPQT
-162 KPAEPA
+162 AEPA

-205 SKRSNMIG
+205 SKRSNVIG

-264 YGAQKLNLSFVG
+264 YGAQKLNLSFIG
-276 NLDELQAQSLTL
+276 DLDQLQAQSLTL
-288 KGNVT
+288 KGNVA

-323 NASLNTPKMQID
+323 NATLNTPKMEID
-335 SFSDLVSFEKLA
+335 SVSDLVSFEKLA
-347 LRIRG
+347 LRVRG

-366 RIQVSPAEAEGA
+366 RIQVSPAQAEGS

-398 QGLSGNSQELLF
+398 QGLSGNSQELIF
-410 EQAKLEGAL
+410 EQAKLDGAI

-425 AQLKAAS
+425 AQLKASS
-432 PLQWQPSNEWLRL
+432 PMQWQPSNEWLRL
-445 PDIQA
+445 PEIQA
-450 NVRVEDEADAG
+450 NIRVEDEADAG

-466 PVTGQADL
+466 PLTGQADL

-491 AQGSLDLTLQDK
+491 AQGSLDVSLQDK
-503 GKGPLLAAVLKADRL
+503 GKGPLLNAVLKADKL

-525 IFWATAPE
+525 IFWVTAPE
-533 VVTPIDPEPAA
+533 VVTPPEPEPEAEAPEAA
-544 ETPDVAAESEQEPTA
+544 AEQEPGA
-559 ESTEQGEQPKAE
+559 EEAEQVEQPKAE
-571 QAETTPEAEE
+571 QAEAA

-586 SSYAWLDALTFDLHF
+586 VVEEASSYAWLDTLSFDLRF

-610 VVLEQVKAQVK
+610 VVMDQVKAQVK

-687 KAQGATQEER
+687 KAQGATSQER
-697 LNALEGG
+697 LNALEGD

-710 EGSWRSVDLDQSVRD
+710 DGSWRSVDLDQSVRD

-734 SGQIPLLL
+734 GGQIPLLL
-742 PESDPLRR
+742 PQSDPLRR
-750 TVLSRLQ
+750 TVLNRLQ
-757 GSLDIKKGQAS
+757 GSLDIKKGQAT
-768 FRNFRATTPILT
+768 FRNLRATTPILT
-780 VTTAKGSTLDLVTQQ
+780 VTAAKGATLDLVNQQ

-804 NHNNLAAE
+804 NHNNLAVE

-830 GPWAELS
+830 GPWTGLS
-837 YQIQWKEIA
+837 YQIQWKDIA
-846 STSIKKA
+846 SNSIKKA

-859 DLLSQQATEAKNS
+859 DLLSQQASEAKAES
-872 ANADVKSEVKQIIK
+872 TPDVKSEVKQIIK
-886 DELGAKVPQT
+886 EELGAKVPQT

>member
-73 SLSDRNSEDP
+73 SLSDRNSDDP

-114 KAWIVRDENGKLN
+114 KAWIVRDEEGKLN

-149 LLPAAQAAEAPQD
+149 LLPAAQAAEAPQE
-162 KPAEPA
+162 KPVEPA

-205 SKRSNMIG
+205 SKRSNVIG

-264 YGAQKLNLSFVG
+264 YGAQKLNVSFVG
-276 NLDELQAQSLTL
+276 DLDELQAQSLTL
-288 KGNVT
+288 KGNVA

-311 GQWLGAYPVSDL
+311 GQWRGAYPVSDL
-323 NASLNTPKMQID
+323 SASLITPKMQID
-335 SFSDLVSFEKLA
+335 SVSDLVSFEKLA
-347 LRIRG
+347 LRVRG
-352 KNEDQNLDLALDVP
+352 KNEEQDLDLALDVP
-366 RIQVSPAEAEGA
+366 RIQVSPAQAEGS
-378 PVVASLKVSGP
+378 PVLASLKVGGP
-389 KVLGLGLTL
+389 RVLGLGLTL
-398 QGLSGNSQELLF
+398 QGLSGNSQELIF
-410 EQAKLEGAL
+410 EQAKLDGAI

-425 AQLKAAS
+425 AQLKASS

-445 PDIQA
+445 PEIQA
-450 NVRVEDEADAG
+450 NIRVEDQADAG

-482 AQLSSSTEQ
+482 AQLSSSTDQ
-491 AQGSLDLTLQDK
+491 AQGSLDVTLQDK
-503 GKGPLLAAVLKADRL
+503 GKGPLLDAVLKADKL

-533 VVTPIDPEPAA
+533 VVPATEPEPQAPAA
-544 ETPDVAAESEQEPTA
+544 GQEPVA
-559 ESTEQGEQPKAE
+559 QDGDQAEQPN
-571 QAETTPEAEE
+571 AEE
-581 PAAEE
+581 VDAFPPAEE
-586 SSYAWLDALTFDLHF
+586 QPEETASYAWLDKITFDLRF

-610 VVLEQVKAQVK
+610 VVMDQVKAQVK
-621 NQGQLINLSQFNAQA
+621 NQGQLVNVSQFTAQA
-636 YEGQLQAKAKVEP
+636 YEGQLQAKAKLEP
-649 GKRFE
+649 GKHFE

-674 DYLAGKGNVDLNL
+674 DYLAGKGNVSLDL
-687 KAQGATQEER
+687 KAQGATQQER
-697 LNALEGG
+697 LNALQGG

-710 EGSWRSVDLDQSVRD
+710 DGSWRSVDLDQSVRD

-750 TVLSRLQ
+750 TVLNRLQ
-757 GSLDIKKGQAS
+757 GSLDIKQGQAT

-780 VTTAKGSTLDLVTQQ
+780 VTTAKGAKLDLVSQQ
-795 ADVTLQARL
+795 ADVTLQVRL
-804 NHNNLAAE
+804 NRNKLDTE

-830 GPWAELS
+830 GPWTGLS
-837 YQIQWKEIA
+837 YQIQWKDIA
-846 STSIKKA
+846 SNSIKKA

-859 DLLSQQATEAKNS
+859 DLLSQQASEAQAKPKS
-872 ANADVKSEVKQIIK
+872 DVKSEVEQIIK
-886 DELGAKVPQT
+886 KELDGKVPQT

>member
-40 ADIVQQ
+40 ADLVQQ

-114 KAWIVRDENGKLN
+114 KAWIVRDEEGKLN

-149 LLPAAQAAEAPQD
+149 LLPAAQAAEAPQE
-162 KPAEPA
+162 KPVEPA

-205 SKRSNMIG
+205 SKRSNVIG

-264 YGAQKLNLSFVG
+264 YSAQKLSLSFVG
-276 NLDELQAQSLTL
+276 DLDELQAQSLTV
-288 KGNVT
+288 KGNVA

-302 ATNLDTQLQ
+302 ATSLDTQLQ

-323 NASLNTPKMQID
+323 NATLSTPKMQID
-335 SFSDLVSFEKLA
+335 SVSDLVSFEKLA
-347 LRIRG
+347 LRVRG

-366 RIQVSPAEAEGA
+366 RIQVSPAQAEGS

-389 KVLGLGLTL
+389 RVLGLGLTL
-398 QGLSGNSQELLF
+398 QGLSGNSEELLF
-410 EQAKLEGAL
+410 EQAKLDGAI

-425 AQLKAAS
+425 AQLKASS
-432 PLQWQPSNEWLRL
+432 PMQWQPSNEWLRL
-445 PDIQA
+445 PEIQA
-450 NVRVEDEADAG
+450 NIRVEDEADAG

-474 NKGKQEYS
+474 NKGKQHYS

-491 AQGSLDLTLQDK
+491 AQGSLDVTLQDK
-503 GKGPLLAAVLKADRL
+503 GKGPLLDAVLKADKL

-525 IFWATAPE
+525 IFWVTAPE
-533 VVTPIDPEPAA
+533 VVPATEPEPQAEAPEAAAEQEPAA
-544 ETPDVAAESEQEPTA
+544 EGGEQ
-559 ESTEQGEQPKAE
+559 TEQQPKAAE
-571 QAETTPEAEE
+571 ADAAPPAEEAPEETT
-581 PAAEE
+581 
-586 SSYAWLDALTFDLHF
+586 SYAWLDKITFDLRF

-610 VVLEQVKAQVK
+610 VVMDQVKAQVK

-654 LGLKLQQMQVGS
+654 MGLKLQQMQVGS

-687 KAQGATQEER
+687 KAQGNTQEER

-704 LTVDLH
+704 LTVDLRD
-710 EGSWRSVDLDQSVRD
+710 GSWRSVDLDQSVRD

-757 GSLDIKKGQAS
+757 GSLDIKKGQAT

-780 VTTAKGSTLDLVTQQ
+780 VTTAKGSTLDLVTQH
-795 ADVTLQARL
+795 ANVTLQARL
-804 NHNNLAAE
+804 NHNNLAAD

-830 GPWAELS
+830 GPWAALS
-837 YQIQWKEIA
+837 YQIQWKDIA
-846 STSIKKA
+846 SNSIKKA

-859 DLLSQQATEAKNS
+859 DLLSQQVSEAKTES
-872 ANADVKSEVKQIIK
+872 RPDVKSEVKEIIK
-886 DELGAKVPQT
+886 EELGAKVPQT

>member
-114 KAWIVRDENGKLN
+114 KAWIVRDEEGKLN

-149 LLPAAQAAEAPQD
+149 LLPAAQAAEAPQE
-162 KPAEPA
+162 KPVEPA

-205 SKRSNMIG
+205 SKRSNVIG

-264 YGAQKLNLSFVG
+264 YSAQKLSLSFVG
-276 NLDELQAQSLTL
+276 DLDELQAQSLTV
-288 KGNVT
+288 KGNVA

-311 GQWLGAYPVSDL
+311 GQWLGTYPVSDL
-323 NASLNTPKMQID
+323 NATLSTPKMQID
-335 SFSDLVSFEKLA
+335 SVSDLVAFEKLA
-347 LRIRG
+347 LRVRG

-366 RIQVSPAEAEGA
+366 RIQVSPAQAEGS

-389 KVLGLGLTL
+389 RVLGLGLTL
-398 QGLSGNSQELLF
+398 QGLSGNSEELLF
-410 EQAKLEGAL
+410 EQAKLDGAI

-425 AQLKAAS
+425 AQLKASS
-432 PLQWQPSNEWLRL
+432 PMQWQPSNEWLRL
-445 PDIQA
+445 PEIQA
-450 NVRVEDEADAG
+450 NIRVEDEADAG

-474 NKGKQEYS
+474 NKGKQHYS

-491 AQGSLDLTLQDK
+491 AQGSLDVTLQDK
-503 GKGPLLAAVLKADRL
+503 GKGPLLDAVLKADKL

-525 IFWATAPE
+525 IFWVTAPE
-533 VVTPIDPEPAA
+533 VVPATEPEPQAEAPEAAAEQEPAA
-544 ETPDVAAESEQEPTA
+544 EGGEQ
-559 ESTEQGEQPKAE
+559 TEQQPKAAE
-571 QAETTPEAEE
+571 ADAAPPAEEAPEETT
-581 PAAEE
+581 
-586 SSYAWLDALTFDLHF
+586 SYAWLDKITFDLRF

-610 VVLEQVKAQVK
+610 VVMDQVKAQVK

-654 LGLKLQQMQVGS
+654 MGLKLQQMQVGS

-687 KAQGATQEER
+687 KAQGNTQEER

-710 EGSWRSVDLDQSVRD
+710 DGSWRSVDLDQSVRD

-757 GSLDIKKGQAS
+757 GSLDIKKGQAT

-780 VTTAKGSTLDLVTQQ
+780 VTTAKGSTLDLVTQH
-795 ADVTLQARL
+795 ANVTLQARL
-804 NHNNLAAE
+804 NHNNLAAD

-830 GPWAELS
+830 GPWAALS
-837 YQIQWKEIA
+837 YQIQWKDIA
-846 STSIKKA
+846 SNSIKKA

-859 DLLSQQATEAKNS
+859 DLLSQQVSEAKTES
-872 ANADVKSEVKQIIK
+872 RPDVKSEVKEIIK
-886 DELGAKVPQT
+886 EELGAKVPQT

>member
-114 KAWIVRDENGKLN
+114 KAWIVRDEEGKLN

-149 LLPAAQAAEAPQD
+149 LLPAAQAAEAPQE
-162 KPAEPA
+162 KPVEPA

-205 SKRSNMIG
+205 SKRSNVIG

-264 YGAQKLNLSFVG
+264 YSAQKLSLSFVG
-276 NLDELQAQSLTL
+276 DLDELQAQSLTV
-288 KGNVT
+288 KGNVA

-323 NASLNTPKMQID
+323 NATLSTPKMQID
-335 SFSDLVSFEKLA
+335 SVSDLVSFEKLA
-347 LRIRG
+347 LRVRG

-366 RIQVSPAEAEGA
+366 RIQVSPAQAEGS

-389 KVLGLGLTL
+389 RVLGLGLTL
-398 QGLSGNSQELLF
+398 QGLSGNSEELLF
-410 EQAKLEGAL
+410 EQAKLDGAI

-425 AQLKAAS
+425 AQLKASS
-432 PLQWQPSNEWLRL
+432 PMQWQPSNEWLRL
-445 PDIQA
+445 PEIQA
-450 NVRVEDEADAG
+450 NIRVEDEADAG

-474 NKGKQEYS
+474 NKGKQHYS

-491 AQGSLDLTLQDK
+491 AQGSLDVTLQDK
-503 GKGPLLAAVLKADRL
+503 GKGPLLDAVLKADKL

-525 IFWATAPE
+525 IFWVTAPE
-533 VVTPIDPEPAA
+533 VVPATEPEPQAEAPEAAAEQEPAA
-544 ETPDVAAESEQEPTA
+544 EGGEQT
-559 ESTEQGEQPKAE
+559 EQPKAAE
-571 QAETTPEAEE
+571 ADAAPPAEEAPEETT
-581 PAAEE
+581 
-586 SSYAWLDALTFDLHF
+586 SYAWLDKITFDLRF

-610 VVLEQVKAQVK
+610 VVMDQVKAQVK

-654 LGLKLQQMQVGS
+654 MGLKLQQMQVGS

-687 KAQGATQEER
+687 KAQGNTQEER

-710 EGSWRSVDLDQSVRD
+710 DGSWRSVDLDQSVRD

-757 GSLDIKKGQAS
+757 GSLDIKKGQAT
-768 FRNFRATTPILT
+768 FRNLRATTPILT
-780 VTTAKGSTLDLVTQQ
+780 VTTAKGSTLDLVTQH
-795 ADVTLQARL
+795 ANVTLQARL
-804 NHNNLAAE
+804 NHNNLAAD

-830 GPWAELS
+830 GPWAALS
-837 YQIQWKEIA
+837 YQIQWKDIA
-846 STSIKKA
+846 SNSIKKA

-859 DLLSQQATEAKNS
+859 DLLSQQVSEAKTES
-872 ANADVKSEVKQIIK
+872 RPDVKSEVKEIIK
-886 DELGAKVPQT
+886 EELGAKVPQT

>member
-83 FASLESARFAVA
+83 FASFESARFAVA

-114 KAWIVRDENGKLN
+114 KAWIVRDEQGAFN
-127 FDDLLQAPPAG
+127 FDDLLQAPPVG

-143 ARSGVS
+143 ARAGVS

-162 KPAEPA
+162 KSVEPS
-168 PESLPVPELIAKRSG
+168 PESSPVPELIAKRSG

-205 SKRSNMIG
+205 SKRSNVIG

-237 RLSGDYPVADGVL
+237 RLSGDYPVAEGSL
-250 EGQGQLSLDPASKS
+250 EGQGQLSLDPASQS
-264 YGAQKLNLSFVG
+264 YAAQKLNLSFVG
-276 NLDELQAQSLTL
+276 DLDELRAQSLTL
-288 KGNVT
+288 KGNVA
-293 YKSAQRQFS
+293 YKAGQRQFN

-311 GQWLGAYPVSDL
+311 GQWLGSYPVSDL

-335 SFSDLVSFEKLA
+335 SDSDLVSFEKLA

-366 RIQVSPAEAEGA
+366 RIQVSPAQAEGA

-389 KVLGLGLTL
+389 KVWGLGLTL
-398 QGLSGNSQELLF
+398 QGLSGNSQALLF
-410 EQAKLEGAL
+410 EQAKLDGAV

-425 AQLKAAS
+425 AQLKASS
-432 PLQWQPSNEWLRL
+432 PMQWQPSNEWLRL
-445 PDIQA
+445 PEIQA
-450 NVRVEDEADAG
+450 SIRVEDEADAG

-466 PVTGQADL
+466 PLSGQADL
-474 NKGKQEYS
+474 NKGKQQYQ
-482 AQLSSSTEQ
+482 AQLSSNIEQ
-491 AQGSLDLTLQDK
+491 AQGKLDISVQDK
-503 GKGPLLAAVLKADRL
+503 GKGRLLAAVLKADKL

-525 IFWATAPE
+525 IFWLTAPE
-533 VVTPIDPEPAA
+533 VVPPAEAVDESEPATGQTEEQEA
-544 ETPDVAAESEQEPTA
+544 GQEQPADPAQPPVAAEQEDA
-559 ESTEQGEQPKAE
+559 QPA
-571 QAETTPEAEE
+571 
-581 PAAEE
+581 
-586 SSYAWLDALTFDLHF
+586 SYAWLDAMSFDLRV

-610 VVLEQVKAQVK
+610 MVMDQVKAQVK
-621 NQGQLINLSQFNAQA
+621 NQGQLINLSQFTAQA

-649 GKRFE
+649 GKRLE
-654 LGLKLQQMQVGS
+654 LGLKLQQMQLGS

-687 KAQGATQEER
+687 KTQGATQQER
-697 LNALEGG
+697 LNALEGS
-704 LTVDLH
+704 LSLDLLD
-710 EGSWRSVDLDQSVRD
+710 GSWRSVDLDQSVRD

-742 PESDPLRR
+742 PESDLLRR
-750 TVLSRLQ
+750 TVLKRLQ
-757 GSLDIKKGQAS
+757 GSLDIKKGQAT
-768 FRNFRATTPILT
+768 FRNFRAVTPLLN
-780 VTTAKGSTLDLVTQQ
+780 VTAAKGSKLDLVTQQ
-795 ADVTLQARL
+795 AEVTLQARL
-804 NHNNLAAE
+804 NPNSLSAD
-812 ERKSFQD
+812 ERKSLQD
-819 LRNVLI
+819 LRNVSI

-830 GPWAELS
+830 GPWAALS
-837 YQIQWKEIA
+837 YQIQWKDIA
-846 STSIKKA
+846 SDTIKKA

-859 DLLSQQATEAKNS
+859 DLLSQQASQAKAETTTE
-872 ANADVKSEVKQIIK
+872 VKAEVKQAIQ
-886 DELGAKVPQT
+886 DELAAKVPPT
-896 VGEAMKQWFKP
+896 LGEAMKQWFKQ

>member
-114 KAWIVRDENGKLN
+114 KAWIVRDEEGKLN

-149 LLPAAQAAEAPQD
+149 LLPAAQAAEAPQE
-162 KPAEPA
+162 KPVEPA

-205 SKRSNMIG
+205 SKRSNVIG

-264 YGAQKLNLSFVG
+264 YSAQKLSLSFVG
-276 NLDELQAQSLTL
+276 DLDELQAQSLTV
-288 KGNVT
+288 KGNVA

-323 NASLNTPKMQID
+323 NATLSTPKMQID
-335 SFSDLVSFEKLA
+335 SVSDLVSFEKLA
-347 LRIRG
+347 LRVRG

-366 RIQVSPAEAEGA
+366 RIQVSPAQAEGS

-389 KVLGLGLTL
+389 RVLGLGLTL
-398 QGLSGNSQELLF
+398 QGLSGNSEELLF
-410 EQAKLEGAL
+410 EQAKLDGAI

-425 AQLKAAS
+425 AQLKASS
-432 PLQWQPSNEWLRL
+432 PMQWQPSNEWLRL
-445 PDIQA
+445 PEIQA
-450 NVRVEDEADAG
+450 NIRVEDEADAG

-474 NKGKQEYS
+474 NKGKQHYS

-491 AQGSLDLTLQDK
+491 AQGSLDVTWQDK
-503 GKGPLLAAVLKADRL
+503 GKGPLLDAVLKADKL

-525 IFWATAPE
+525 IFWVTAPE
-533 VVTPIDPEPAA
+533 VVPATEPEPQAEAPEAAAEQEPAA
-544 ETPDVAAESEQEPTA
+544 EGGEQI
-559 ESTEQGEQPKAE
+559 EQPKAAE
-571 QAETTPEAEE
+571 ADAAPPAEEAPEETT
-581 PAAEE
+581 
-586 SSYAWLDALTFDLHF
+586 SYAWLDKITFDLRF

-610 VVLEQVKAQVK
+610 VVMDQVKAQVK

-654 LGLKLQQMQVGS
+654 MGLKLQQMQVGS

-687 KAQGATQEER
+687 KAQGNTQEER

-710 EGSWRSVDLDQSVRD
+710 DGSWRSVDLDQSVRD

-757 GSLDIKKGQAS
+757 GSLDIKKGQAT
-768 FRNFRATTPILT
+768 FLNLRATTPILT
-780 VTTAKGSTLDLVTQQ
+780 VTTAKGSTLDLVTQH
-795 ADVTLQARL
+795 ANVTLQARL
-804 NHNNLAAE
+804 NHNNLAAD

-830 GPWAELS
+830 GPWAALS
-837 YQIQWKEIA
+837 YQIQWKDIA
-846 STSIKKA
+846 SNSIKKA

-859 DLLSQQATEAKNS
+859 DLLSQQVSEAKTES
-872 ANADVKSEVKQIIK
+872 RSDVKSEVKEIIK
-886 DELGAKVPQT
+886 EELGAKVPQT

>member
-114 KAWIVRDENGKLN
+114 KAWIVRDEEGKLN

-149 LLPAAQAAEAPQD
+149 LLPAAQAAEAPQE
-162 KPAEPA
+162 KPVEPA

-205 SKRSNMIG
+205 SKRSNVIG

-264 YGAQKLNLSFVG
+264 YSAQKLSLSFVG
-276 NLDELQAQSLTL
+276 DLDELQAQSLTV
-288 KGNVT
+288 KGNVA

-302 ATNLDTQLQ
+302 ATSLDTQLQ

-323 NASLNTPKMQID
+323 NATLSTPKMQID
-335 SFSDLVSFEKLA
+335 SVSDLVSFEKLA
-347 LRIRG
+347 LRVRG

-366 RIQVSPAEAEGA
+366 RIQVSPAQAEGS

-389 KVLGLGLTL
+389 RVLGLGLTL
-398 QGLSGNSQELLF
+398 QGLSGNSEELLF
-410 EQAKLEGAL
+410 EQAKLDGAI

-425 AQLKAAS
+425 AQLKASS
-432 PLQWQPSNEWLRL
+432 PMQWQPSNEWLRL
-445 PDIQA
+445 PEIQA
-450 NVRVEDEADAG
+450 NIRVEDEADAG

-474 NKGKQEYS
+474 NKGKQHYS

-491 AQGSLDLTLQDK
+491 AQGSLDVTLQDK
-503 GKGPLLAAVLKADRL
+503 GKGPLLDAVLKADKL

-525 IFWATAPE
+525 IFWVTAPE
-533 VVTPIDPEPAA
+533 VVPATEPEPQAEAPEAAAEQEPAA
-544 ETPDVAAESEQEPTA
+544 EGGEQA
-559 ESTEQGEQPKAE
+559 EQPKAAE
-571 QAETTPEAEE
+571 ADAAPPAEEASEETT
-581 PAAEE
+581 
-586 SSYAWLDALTFDLHF
+586 SYAWLDKITFDLRF

-610 VVLEQVKAQVK
+610 VVMDQVKAQVK

-654 LGLKLQQMQVGS
+654 MGLKLQQMQVGS

-687 KAQGATQEER
+687 KAQGNTQEER

-704 LTVDLH
+704 LTVDLRD
-710 EGSWRSVDLDQSVRD
+710 GSWRSVDLDQSVRD

-757 GSLDIKKGQAS
+757 GSLDIKKGQGT

-780 VTTAKGSTLDLVTQQ
+780 VTTAKGSTLDLVTQH
-795 ADVTLQARL
+795 ANVTLQARL
-804 NHNNLAAE
+804 NHNNLAAD

-830 GPWAELS
+830 GPWAALS
-837 YQIQWKEIA
+837 YQIQWKDIA
-846 STSIKKA
+846 SNSIKKA

-859 DLLSQQATEAKNS
+859 DLLSQQVSEAKTES
-872 ANADVKSEVKQIIK
+872 RPDVKSEVKEIIK
-886 DELGAKVPQT
+886 EELGAKVPQT

>member
-114 KAWIVRDENGKLN
+114 KAWIVRDEEGKLN

-149 LLPAAQAAEAPQD
+149 LLPAAQAAEAPQE
-162 KPAEPA
+162 KPVEPA

-205 SKRSNMIG
+205 SKRSNVIG

-264 YGAQKLNLSFVG
+264 YSAQKLSLSFVG
-276 NLDELQAQSLTL
+276 DLDELQAQSLAV
-288 KGNVT
+288 KGNVA

-323 NASLNTPKMQID
+323 NATLSTPKMQID
-335 SFSDLVSFEKLA
+335 SVSDLVSFEKLA
-347 LRIRG
+347 LRVRG

-366 RIQVSPAEAEGA
+366 RIQVSPAQAEGS
-378 PVVASLKVSGP
+378 PVVASLKVSGSR
-389 KVLGLGLTL
+389 VLGLGLTL
-398 QGLSGNSQELLF
+398 QGLSGNSEELLF
-410 EQAKLEGAL
+410 EQAKLDGAI

-425 AQLKAAS
+425 AQLKASS
-432 PLQWQPSNEWLRL
+432 PMQWQPSNEWLRL
-445 PDIQA
+445 PEIQA
-450 NVRVEDEADAG
+450 NIRVEDEADAG

-474 NKGKQEYS
+474 NKGKQHYS

-491 AQGSLDLTLQDK
+491 AQGSLDVTLQDK
-503 GKGPLLAAVLKADRL
+503 GKGPLLDAVLKADKL

-525 IFWATAPE
+525 IFWVTAPE
-533 VVTPIDPEPAA
+533 VVPATEPEPQAEAPEAAAEQEPAA
-544 ETPDVAAESEQEPTA
+544 EGGEQ
-559 ESTEQGEQPKAE
+559 TEQQPKAAE
-571 QAETTPEAEE
+571 ADAAPPAEEAPEETT
-581 PAAEE
+581 
-586 SSYAWLDALTFDLHF
+586 SYAWLDKVTFDLRF

-610 VVLEQVKAQVK
+610 VVMDQVKAQVK

-654 LGLKLQQMQVGS
+654 MGLKLQQMQVGS

-687 KAQGATQEER
+687 KAQGNTQEER

-704 LTVDLH
+704 LTVDLRD
-710 EGSWRSVDLDQSVRD
+710 GSWRSVDLDQSVRD

-757 GSLDIKKGQAS
+757 GSLDIKKGQAT
-768 FRNFRATTPILT
+768 FRNLRATTPILT
-780 VTTAKGSTLDLVTQQ
+780 VTTAKGSTLDLVTQH
-795 ADVTLQARL
+795 ANVTLQARL
-804 NHNNLAAE
+804 NHNNLAAD

-830 GPWAELS
+830 GPWAALS
-837 YQIQWKEIA
+837 YQIQWKDIA
-846 STSIKKA
+846 SNSIKKA

-859 DLLSQQATEAKNS
+859 DLLSQQASEAKAES
-872 ANADVKSEVKQIIK
+872 TPDVKSEVKQIIK
-886 DELGAKVPQT
+886 EELGAKVPQT

>member
-114 KAWIVRDENGKLN
+114 KAWIVRDEEGKLN

-149 LLPAAQAAEAPQD
+149 LLPAAQAAEAPQE
-162 KPAEPA
+162 KPVEPA

-205 SKRSNMIG
+205 SKRSNVIG

-264 YGAQKLNLSFVG
+264 YSAQKLSLSFVG
-276 NLDELQAQSLTL
+276 DLDELQAQSLTV
-288 KGNVT
+288 KGNVA

-323 NASLNTPKMQID
+323 NATLSTPKMQID
-335 SFSDLVSFEKLA
+335 SVSDLVSFEKLA
-347 LRIRG
+347 LRVRG

-366 RIQVSPAEAEGA
+366 RIQVSPAQAEGS

-389 KVLGLGLTL
+389 RVLGLGLTL
-398 QGLSGNSQELLF
+398 QGLSGNSEELLF
-410 EQAKLEGAL
+410 EQAKLDGAI

-425 AQLKAAS
+425 AQLKASS
-432 PLQWQPSNEWLRL
+432 PMQWQPSNEWLRL
-445 PDIQA
+445 PEIQA
-450 NVRVEDEADAG
+450 NIRVEDEADAG

-474 NKGKQEYS
+474 NKGKQHYS

-491 AQGSLDLTLQDK
+491 AQGSLDVTLQDK
-503 GKGPLLAAVLKADRL
+503 GKGPLLDAVLKADKL

-525 IFWATAPE
+525 IFWVTAPE
-533 VVTPIDPEPAA
+533 VVPATEPEPQAEAPEAAA
-544 ETPDVAAESEQEPTA
+544 EQESAAEGGEQT
-559 ESTEQGEQPKAE
+559 EQPKAAE
-571 QAETTPEAEE
+571 ADAAPPAEEAPEETT
-581 PAAEE
+581 
-586 SSYAWLDALTFDLHF
+586 SYAWLDKITFDLRF

-610 VVLEQVKAQVK
+610 VVMDQVKAQVK

-654 LGLKLQQMQVGS
+654 MGLKLQQMQVGS

-687 KAQGATQEER
+687 KAQGNTQEER

-710 EGSWRSVDLDQSVRD
+710 DGSWRSVDLDQSVRD

-757 GSLDIKKGQAS
+757 GSLDIKKGQAT
-768 FRNFRATTPILT
+768 FRNLRATTPILT
-780 VTTAKGSTLDLVTQQ
+780 VTTAKGSTLDLVTQH
-795 ADVTLQARL
+795 ANVTLQARL
-804 NHNNLAAE
+804 NHNNLAAD

-830 GPWAELS
+830 GPWAALS
-837 YQIQWKEIA
+837 YQIQWKDIA
-846 STSIKKA
+846 SNSIKKA

-859 DLLSQQATEAKNS
+859 DLLSQQVSEAKTES
-872 ANADVKSEVKQIIK
+872 RPDVKSEVKEIIK
-886 DELGAKVPQT
+886 EELGAKVPQT

>member
-40 ADIVQQ
+40 ADLVQQ

-114 KAWIVRDENGKLN
+114 KAWIVRDEEGKLN

-149 LLPAAQAAEAPQD
+149 LLPAAQAAEAPQE
-162 KPAEPA
+162 KPVEPA

-205 SKRSNMIG
+205 SKRSNVIG

-264 YGAQKLNLSFVG
+264 YSAQKLSLSFVG
-276 NLDELQAQSLTL
+276 DLDELQAQSLTV
-288 KGNVT
+288 KGNVA

-302 ATNLDTQLQ
+302 ATSLDTQLQ

-323 NASLNTPKMQID
+323 NATLSTPKMQID
-335 SFSDLVSFEKLA
+335 SVSDLVSFEKLA
-347 LRIRG
+347 LRVRG

-366 RIQVSPAEAEGA
+366 RIQVSPAQAEGS

-389 KVLGLGLTL
+389 RVLGLGLTL
-398 QGLSGNSQELLF
+398 QGLSGNSEELLF
-410 EQAKLEGAL
+410 EQAKLDGAI

-425 AQLKAAS
+425 AQLKASS
-432 PLQWQPSNEWLRL
+432 PMQWQPSNEWLRL
-445 PDIQA
+445 PEIQA
-450 NVRVEDEADAG
+450 NIRVEDEADAG

-474 NKGKQEYS
+474 NKGKQHYS

-491 AQGSLDLTLQDK
+491 AQGSLDVTLQDK
-503 GKGPLLAAVLKADRL
+503 GKGPLLDAVLKADKL

-525 IFWATAPE
+525 IFWVTAPE
-533 VVTPIDPEPAA
+533 VVPATEPEPQAEAPEAAAEQEPAA
-544 ETPDVAAESEQEPTA
+544 EGGEQ
-559 ESTEQGEQPKAE
+559 TEQQPKAAE
-571 QAETTPEAEE
+571 ADAAPPAEEAPEETT
-581 PAAEE
+581 
-586 SSYAWLDALTFDLHF
+586 SYAWLDKITFDLRF

-610 VVLEQVKAQVK
+610 VVMDQVKAQVK

-654 LGLKLQQMQVGS
+654 MGLKLQQMQVGS

-687 KAQGATQEER
+687 KAQGNTQEER

-704 LTVDLH
+704 LTVDLRD
-710 EGSWRSVDLDQSVRD
+710 GSWRSVDLDQSVRD

-757 GSLDIKKGQAS
+757 GSLDIKKGQGT

-780 VTTAKGSTLDLVTQQ
+780 VTTAKGSTLDLVTQH
-795 ADVTLQARL
+795 ANVTLQARL
-804 NHNNLAAE
+804 NHNNLAAD

-830 GPWAELS
+830 GPWAALS
-837 YQIQWKEIA
+837 YQIQWKDIA
-846 STSIKKA
+846 SNSIKKA

-859 DLLSQQATEAKNS
+859 DLLSQQVSEAKTES
-872 ANADVKSEVKQIIK
+872 GPDVKSEVKEVIK
-886 DELGAKVPQT
+886 EELGAKVPQT

>member
-114 KAWIVRDENGKLN
+114 KAWIVRDEEGKLN

-149 LLPAAQAAEAPQD
+149 LLPAAQAAEAPQE
-162 KPAEPA
+162 KPVEPA

-205 SKRSNMIG
+205 SKRSNVIG

-264 YGAQKLNLSFVG
+264 YSAQKLSLSFVG
-276 NLDELQAQSLTL
+276 DLDELQAQSLTV
-288 KGNVT
+288 KGNVA

-323 NASLNTPKMQID
+323 NATLSTPKMQID
-335 SFSDLVSFEKLA
+335 SVSDLVSFEKLA
-347 LRIRG
+347 LRVRG

-366 RIQVSPAEAEGA
+366 RIQVSPAQAEGS

-389 KVLGLGLTL
+389 RVLGLGLTL
-398 QGLSGNSQELLF
+398 QGLSGNSEELLF
-410 EQAKLEGAL
+410 EQAKLDGAI

-425 AQLKAAS
+425 AQLKASS
-432 PLQWQPSNEWLRL
+432 PMQWQPSNEWLRL
-445 PDIQA
+445 PEIQA
-450 NVRVEDEADAG
+450 NIRVEDEADAG

-474 NKGKQEYS
+474 NKGKQHYS

-491 AQGSLDLTLQDK
+491 AQGSLDVTLQDK
-503 GKGPLLAAVLKADRL
+503 GKGPLLDAVLKADKL

-525 IFWATAPE
+525 IFWVTAPE
-533 VVTPIDPEPAA
+533 VVPATEPEPQAEAPEAAAEQEPAA
-544 ETPDVAAESEQEPTA
+544 EGGEQA
-559 ESTEQGEQPKAE
+559 EQPKAAE
-571 QAETTPEAEE
+571 ADAAPPAEEAPEETT
-581 PAAEE
+581 
-586 SSYAWLDALTFDLHF
+586 SYAWLDKITFDLRF

-610 VVLEQVKAQVK
+610 VVMDQVKAQVK

-654 LGLKLQQMQVGS
+654 MGLKLQQMQVGS

-687 KAQGATQEER
+687 KAQGSTQEER

-710 EGSWRSVDLDQSVRD
+710 DGSWRSVDLDQSVRD

-742 PESDPLRR
+742 PEPDPLRR

-757 GSLDIKKGQAS
+757 GSLDIKKGQAT
-768 FRNFRATTPILT
+768 FRNLRATTPILT
-780 VTTAKGSTLDLVTQQ
+780 VTTAKGSTLDLVTQH
-795 ADVTLQARL
+795 ANVTLQARL
-804 NHNNLAAE
+804 NHNKLAAD

-830 GPWAELS
+830 GPWAALS
-837 YQIQWKEIA
+837 YQIQWKDIA
-846 STSIKKA
+846 SNSIKKA

-859 DLLSQQATEAKNS
+859 DLLSQQVSEAKTES
-872 ANADVKSEVKQIIK
+872 RPDVKSEVKEIIK
-886 DELGAKVPQT
+886 EELGAKVPQT

>member
-114 KAWIVRDENGKLN
+114 KAWIVRDEEGKLN

-149 LLPAAQAAEAPQD
+149 LLPAAQAAEAPQE
-162 KPAEPA
+162 KPFEPA

-205 SKRSNMIG
+205 SKRSNVIG
-213 RLLQLEVNTGRMTF
+213 RLLQLEVNTGLMTF

-264 YGAQKLNLSFVG
+264 YSAQKLSLSFVG
-276 NLDELQAQSLTL
+276 DLDELQAQSLTV
-288 KGNVT
+288 KGNVA

-323 NASLNTPKMQID
+323 NATLSTPKMQID
-335 SFSDLVSFEKLA
+335 SVSDLVSFEKLA
-347 LRIRG
+347 LRVRG

-366 RIQVSPAEAEGA
+366 RIQVSPAQAEGS

-389 KVLGLGLTL
+389 RVLGLGLTL
-398 QGLSGNSQELLF
+398 QGLSGNSEELLF
-410 EQAKLEGAL
+410 EQAKLDGAI

-425 AQLKAAS
+425 AQLKASS
-432 PLQWQPSNEWLRL
+432 PMQWQPSNEWLRL
-445 PDIQA
+445 PEIQA
-450 NVRVEDEADAG
+450 NIRVEDEADAG

-474 NKGKQEYS
+474 NKGKQHYS

-491 AQGSLDLTLQDK
+491 AQGSLDVTLQDK
-503 GKGPLLAAVLKADRL
+503 GKGPLLDAVLKADKL

-525 IFWATAPE
+525 IFWVTAPE
-533 VVTPIDPEPAA
+533 VVPATEPEPQAEAPEAAAEQEPAA
-544 ETPDVAAESEQEPTA
+544 EGGEQT
-559 ESTEQGEQPKAE
+559 EQPKAAE
-571 QAETTPEAEE
+571 ADAAPPAEEAPEETT
-581 PAAEE
+581 
-586 SSYAWLDALTFDLHF
+586 SYAWLDKITFDLRF

-610 VVLEQVKAQVK
+610 VVMDQVKAQVK

-654 LGLKLQQMQVGS
+654 MGLKLQQMQVGS

-687 KAQGATQEER
+687 KAQGNTQEER

-710 EGSWRSVDLDQSVRD
+710 DGSWRSVDLDQSVRD

-757 GSLDIKKGQAS
+757 GSLDIKKGQAT
-768 FRNFRATTPILT
+768 FRNLRATTPILT
-780 VTTAKGSTLDLVTQQ
+780 VTTAKGSTLDLVTQH
-795 ADVTLQARL
+795 ANVTLQARL
-804 NHNNLAAE
+804 NHNNLAAD

-830 GPWAELS
+830 GPWAALS
-837 YQIQWKEIA
+837 YQIQWKDIA
-846 STSIKKA
+846 SNSIKKA

-859 DLLSQQATEAKNS
+859 DLLSQQVSEAKTES
-872 ANADVKSEVKQIIK
+872 RPDVKSEVKEIIK
-886 DELGAKVPQT
+886 EELGAKVPQT

>member
-114 KAWIVRDENGKLN
+114 KAWIVRDEGGKLN

-149 LLPAAQAAEAPQD
+149 LLPAAQAAEAPQE
-162 KPAEPA
+162 KPVEPA

-205 SKRSNMIG
+205 SKRSNVIG

-264 YGAQKLNLSFVG
+264 YSAQKLSLSFVG
-276 NLDELQAQSLTL
+276 DLDELQAQSLAV
-288 KGNVT
+288 KGNVA

-323 NASLNTPKMQID
+323 NATLSTPKMQID
-335 SFSDLVSFEKLA
+335 SVSDLVSFEKLA
-347 LRIRG
+347 LRVRG

-366 RIQVSPAEAEGA
+366 RIQVSPAQAEGS

-389 KVLGLGLTL
+389 RVLGLGLTL
-398 QGLSGNSQELLF
+398 QGLSGNSEELLF
-410 EQAKLEGAL
+410 EQAKLEGAI

-425 AQLKAAS
+425 AQLKASS
-432 PLQWQPSNEWLRL
+432 PMQWQPSNEWLRL
-445 PDIQA
+445 PEIQA
-450 NVRVEDEADAG
+450 NIRVEDEADAG

-474 NKGKQEYS
+474 NKGKQHYS

-491 AQGSLDLTLQDK
+491 AQGSLDVTLQDK
-503 GKGPLLAAVLKADRL
+503 GKGPLLDAVLKADKL

-525 IFWATAPE
+525 IFWVTAPE
-533 VVTPIDPEPAA
+533 VVPATEPEPQAEAPEAAAEQEPAA
-544 ETPDVAAESEQEPTA
+544 EGGEQA
-559 ESTEQGEQPKAE
+559 EQPKAAE
-571 QAETTPEAEE
+571 ADAAPPAEEASEETT
-581 PAAEE
+581 
-586 SSYAWLDALTFDLHF
+586 SYAWLDKITFDLRF

-610 VVLEQVKAQVK
+610 VVMDQVKAQVK

-654 LGLKLQQMQVGS
+654 MGLKLQQMQVGS

-687 KAQGATQEER
+687 KAQGNTQEER

-704 LTVDLH
+704 LTVDLRD
-710 EGSWRSVDLDQSVRD
+710 GSWRSVDLDQSVRD

-757 GSLDIKKGQAS
+757 GSLDIKKGQAT

-780 VTTAKGSTLDLVTQQ
+780 VTTAKGSTLDLVTQH
-795 ADVTLQARL
+795 ANVTLQARL
-804 NHNNLAAE
+804 NHNNLAAD

-830 GPWAELS
+830 GPWAALS
-837 YQIQWKEIA
+837 YQIQWKDIA
-846 STSIKKA
+846 SNSIKKA

-859 DLLSQQATEAKNS
+859 DLLSQQVSEAKTES
-872 ANADVKSEVKQIIK
+872 GPDVKSEVKEVIK
-886 DELGAKVPQT
+886 EELGAKVPQT

>member
-114 KAWIVRDENGKLN
+114 KAWIVRDEEGKLN

-149 LLPAAQAAEAPQD
+149 LLPAAQAAEAPQE
-162 KPAEPA
+162 KPVEPA

-205 SKRSNMIG
+205 SKRSNVIG

-264 YGAQKLNLSFVG
+264 YSAQKLSLSFVG
-276 NLDELQAQSLTL
+276 DLDELQAQSLTV
-288 KGNVT
+288 KGNVA

-323 NASLNTPKMQID
+323 NATLSTPKMQID
-335 SFSDLVSFEKLA
+335 SVSDLVSFEKLA
-347 LRIRG
+347 LRVRG

-366 RIQVSPAEAEGA
+366 RIQVSPAQAEGS
-378 PVVASLKVSGP
+378 PVVASLKISGP
-389 KVLGLGLTL
+389 RVLGLGLTL
-398 QGLSGNSQELLF
+398 QGLSGNSEELLF
-410 EQAKLEGAL
+410 EQAKLDGAI

-425 AQLKAAS
+425 AQLKASS
-432 PLQWQPSNEWLRL
+432 PMQWQPSNEWLRL
-445 PDIQA
+445 PEIQA
-450 NVRVEDEADAG
+450 NIRVEDEADAG

-474 NKGKQEYS
+474 NKGKQHYS

-491 AQGSLDLTLQDK
+491 AQGSLDVTLQDK
-503 GKGPLLAAVLKADRL
+503 GKGPLLDAVLKADKL

-525 IFWATAPE
+525 IFWVTAPE
-533 VVTPIDPEPAA
+533 VVPATEPEPQAEAPEAAAEQEPAA
-544 ETPDVAAESEQEPTA
+544 EGGEQT
-559 ESTEQGEQPKAE
+559 EQPKAAE
-571 QAETTPEAEE
+571 ADAAPPAEEAPEETT
-581 PAAEE
+581 
-586 SSYAWLDALTFDLHF
+586 SYAWLDKITFDLRF

-610 VVLEQVKAQVK
+610 VVMDQVKAQVK

-654 LGLKLQQMQVGS
+654 MGLKLQQMQVGS

-687 KAQGATQEER
+687 KAQGNTQEER

-710 EGSWRSVDLDQSVRD
+710 DGSWRSVDLDQSVRD

-757 GSLDIKKGQAS
+757 GSLDIKKGQAT

-780 VTTAKGSTLDLVTQQ
+780 VTTAKGSTLDLVTQH
-795 ADVTLQARL
+795 ANVTLQARL
-804 NHNNLAAE
+804 NHNNLAAD

-830 GPWAELS
+830 GPWAALS
-837 YQIQWKEIA
+837 YQIQWKDIA
-846 STSIKKA
+846 SNSIKKA

-859 DLLSQQATEAKNS
+859 DLLSQQVSEAKTES
-872 ANADVKSEVKQIIK
+872 RPDVKSEVKEIVK
-886 DELGAKVPQT
+886 EELGAKVPQT
-896 VGEAMKQWFKP
+896 VGEVMKQWFKP

>member
-114 KAWIVRDENGKLN
+114 KAWIVRDEEGKLN

-149 LLPAAQAAEAPQD
+149 LLPAAQAAEAPQE
-162 KPAEPA
+162 KPVEPA

-205 SKRSNMIG
+205 SKRSNVIG

-264 YGAQKLNLSFVG
+264 YSAQKLSLSFVG
-276 NLDELQAQSLTL
+276 DLDELQAQSLTV
-288 KGNVT
+288 KGNVA

-302 ATNLDTQLQ
+302 ATSLDTQLQ

-323 NASLNTPKMQID
+323 NATLSTPKMQID
-335 SFSDLVSFEKLA
+335 SVSDLVSFEKLA
-347 LRIRG
+347 LRVRG

-366 RIQVSPAEAEGA
+366 RIQVSPAQAEGS

-389 KVLGLGLTL
+389 RVLGLGLTL
-398 QGLSGNSQELLF
+398 QGLSGNSEELLF
-410 EQAKLEGAL
+410 EQAKLDGAI

-425 AQLKAAS
+425 AQLKASS
-432 PLQWQPSNEWLRL
+432 PMQWQPSNEWLRL
-445 PDIQA
+445 PEIQA
-450 NVRVEDEADAG
+450 NIRVEDEADAG

-474 NKGKQEYS
+474 NKGKQHYS

-491 AQGSLDLTLQDK
+491 AQGSLDVTLQDK
-503 GKGPLLAAVLKADRL
+503 GKGPLLDAVLKADKL

-525 IFWATAPE
+525 IFWVTAPE
-533 VVTPIDPEPAA
+533 VVPATEPEPQAEAPEAAAEQEPAA
-544 ETPDVAAESEQEPTA
+544 EGGEQ
-559 ESTEQGEQPKAE
+559 TEQQPKAAE
-571 QAETTPEAEE
+571 ADAAPPAEEAPEETT
-581 PAAEE
+581 
-586 SSYAWLDALTFDLHF
+586 SYAWLDKITFDLRF

-610 VVLEQVKAQVK
+610 VVMDQVKAQVK

-654 LGLKLQQMQVGS
+654 MGLKLQQMQVGS

-687 KAQGATQEER
+687 KAQGNTQEER

-704 LTVDLH
+704 LTVDLRD
-710 EGSWRSVDLDQSVRD
+710 GSWRSVDLDQSVRD

-757 GSLDIKKGQAS
+757 GSLDIKKGQAT

-780 VTTAKGSTLDLVTQQ
+780 VTTAKGSTLDLVTQH
-795 ADVTLQARL
+795 ANVTLQARL
-804 NHNNLAAE
+804 NHNNLAAD

-830 GPWAELS
+830 GPWAALS
-837 YQIQWKEIA
+837 YQIQWKDIA
-846 STSIKKA
+846 SNSIKKA

-859 DLLSQQATEAKNS
+859 DLLSQQVSEAKTES
-872 ANADVKSEVKQIIK
+872 RPDVKSEVKEIIK
-886 DELGAKVPQT
+886 EELGAKVPQT

>member
-114 KAWIVRDENGKLN
+114 KAWIVRDEEGKLN

-149 LLPAAQAAEAPQD
+149 LLPAVQAAEAPQE
-162 KPAEPA
+162 KTVEPA

-205 SKRSNMIG
+205 SKRSNVIG

-264 YGAQKLNLSFVG
+264 YSAQKLSLSFVG
-276 NLDELQAQSLTL
+276 DLDELQAQSLTV
-288 KGNVT
+288 KGNVA

-323 NASLNTPKMQID
+323 NATLSTPKMQID
-335 SFSDLVSFEKLA
+335 SVSDLVSFEKLA
-347 LRIRG
+347 LRVRG

-366 RIQVSPAEAEGA
+366 RIQVSPAQAEGS

-389 KVLGLGLTL
+389 RVLGLGLTL
-398 QGLSGNSQELLF
+398 QGLSGNSEELLF
-410 EQAKLEGAL
+410 EQAKLDGAI

-425 AQLKAAS
+425 AQLKASS
-432 PLQWQPSNEWLRL
+432 PMQWQPSNEWLRL
-445 PDIQA
+445 PEIQA
-450 NVRVEDEADAG
+450 NIRVEDEADAG

-474 NKGKQEYS
+474 NKGKQHYS

-491 AQGSLDLTLQDK
+491 AQGSLDVTLQDK
-503 GKGPLLAAVLKADRL
+503 GKGPLLDAVLKADKL

-525 IFWATAPE
+525 IFWVTAPE
-533 VVTPIDPEPAA
+533 VVPATEPEPQAEAPEAAAEQEPAA
-544 ETPDVAAESEQEPTA
+544 EGGEQT
-559 ESTEQGEQPKAE
+559 EQPKAAE
-571 QAETTPEAEE
+571 ADTAPPAEEAPEETT
-581 PAAEE
+581 
-586 SSYAWLDALTFDLHF
+586 SYAWLDKITFDLRF

-610 VVLEQVKAQVK
+610 VVMDQVKAQVK

-654 LGLKLQQMQVGS
+654 MGLKLQQMQVGS

-687 KAQGATQEER
+687 KAQGNTQEER

-710 EGSWRSVDLDQSVRD
+710 DGSWRSVDLDQSVRD

-757 GSLDIKKGQAS
+757 GSLDIKKGQAT
-768 FRNFRATTPILT
+768 FRNLRATTPILT
-780 VTTAKGSTLDLVTQQ
+780 VTTAKGSTLDLVTQH
-795 ADVTLQARL
+795 ANVTLQARL
-804 NHNNLAAE
+804 NHNNLAAD

-830 GPWAELS
+830 GPWAALS
-837 YQIQWKEIA
+837 YQIQWKDIA
-846 STSIKKA
+846 SNSIKKA

-859 DLLSQQATEAKNS
+859 DLLSQQVSEAKTES
-872 ANADVKSEVKQIIK
+872 RPDVKSEVKEIIK
-886 DELGAKVPQT
+886 EELGAKVPQT

>member
-114 KAWIVRDENGKLN
+114 KAWIVRDEEGKLN

-149 LLPAAQAAEAPQD
+149 LLPAAQAAEAPQE
-162 KPAEPA
+162 KPVEPA

-205 SKRSNMIG
+205 SKRSNVIG

-264 YGAQKLNLSFVG
+264 YSAQKLSLSFVG
-276 NLDELQAQSLTL
+276 DLDELQAQSLTV
-288 KGNVT
+288 KGNVA

-311 GQWLGAYPVSDL
+311 GQWLGTYPVSDL
-323 NASLNTPKMQID
+323 NATLSTPKMQID
-335 SFSDLVSFEKLA
+335 SVSDLVSFEKLA
-347 LRIRG
+347 LRVRG

-366 RIQVSPAEAEGA
+366 RIQVSPAQAEGS

-389 KVLGLGLTL
+389 RVLGLGLTL
-398 QGLSGNSQELLF
+398 QGLSGNSEELLF
-410 EQAKLEGAL
+410 EQAKLDGAI

-425 AQLKAAS
+425 AQLKASS
-432 PLQWQPSNEWLRL
+432 PMQWQPSNEWLRL
-445 PDIQA
+445 PEIQA
-450 NVRVEDEADAG
+450 NIRVEDEADAG

-474 NKGKQEYS
+474 NKGKQHYS

-491 AQGSLDLTLQDK
+491 AQGSLDVTLQDK
-503 GKGPLLAAVLKADRL
+503 GKGPLLDAVLKADKL

-525 IFWATAPE
+525 IFWVTAPE
-533 VVTPIDPEPAA
+533 VVPATEPEPQAEAPEAAAEQEPAA
-544 ETPDVAAESEQEPTA
+544 EGGEQT
-559 ESTEQGEQPKAE
+559 EQPKA
-571 QAETTPEAEE
+571 AEADAAPPAEE
-581 PAAEE
+581 APEDTT
-586 SSYAWLDALTFDLHF
+586 SYAWLDKITFDLRF

-610 VVLEQVKAQVK
+610 VVMDQVKAQVK

-654 LGLKLQQMQVGS
+654 MGLKLQQMQVGS

-687 KAQGATQEER
+687 KAQGNTQEER

-710 EGSWRSVDLDQSVRD
+710 DGSWRSVDLDQSVRD

-757 GSLDIKKGQAS
+757 GSLDIKKGQAT
-768 FRNFRATTPILT
+768 FRNLRATTPILT
-780 VTTAKGSTLDLVTQQ
+780 VTTAKGSTLDLVTQH
-795 ADVTLQARL
+795 ANVTLQARL
-804 NHNNLAAE
+804 NHNNLAAD

-830 GPWAELS
+830 GPWAALS
-837 YQIQWKEIA
+837 YQIQWKDIA
-846 STSIKKA
+846 SNSIKKA

-859 DLLSQQATEAKNS
+859 DLLSQQVSEAKTES
-872 ANADVKSEVKQIIK
+872 RPDVKSEVKEIIK
-886 DELGAKVPQT
+886 EELGAKVPQT